1 LIRKKNSQ
9 SFVEKIKIFVGN
21 YYKQISILISLTII
35 LSLFFQRGRSLQYSY
50 NIDDIAREPIIAPYN
65 FPILKTKE
73 KLEEDLNNALKAEPF
88 IFNRKQEIVD
98 KQSSNL
104 SSFFL
109 LANDIRLANKDLLN
123 SRNLVY
129 DYRYTDKFQEAK
141 SIASSDSASLSQKV
155 IEFYKLYSFAKDK
168 EDWNKFLMPISQ
180 GGPQYPLKEFQK
192 DILQICRNRW
202 AIGILDINESIIVS
216 NQLAVDNGDI
226 PTLYSLNELDDL
238 NEAWTEARK
247 EITSIY
253 NDENDIRREL
263 GYDLIIEFMIPN
275 LIYDKETTERRQNAS
290 LDRVPRSKGIVL
302 KDEMIV
308 NANQRIN
315 EEDFQKLESLSVEIS
330 KENRTLGLKNTFI
343 TYMGRLFIIGIL
355 ISYFFTFL
363 SIFRPHIFK
372 KWQMILVIALI
383 YVFIIIIANLFV
395 YQLDFSEFL
404 IPVTVAA
411 MLLTILFDA
420 RIGFMGTTSIVLL
433 VGIMIGN
440 DLEFIVTGLFMS
452 SIAIYTV
459 RRIRTRSKFITAI
472 FSLIG
477 ASIIVVLS
485 HGLFIGHNFST
496 MGVDLAYLIVNSI
509 FCPIITY
516 GLIIILEVS
525 FGITTDLSLI
535 ELLDF
540 NHPLL
545 KRLQQE
551 ANGTFNHSVVVGNLA
566 EACADAINARSL
578 LCRVGAYY
586 HDLGK
591 MERPEYYIENQF
603 MGENKHDTLTPA
615 MSAKIIRKHVNDGL
629 NLANDYGLP
638 KIVSDFIPM
647 HHGTSRVEYFYRMAL
662 EAVKDTDEKVDDS
675 AFRYPGP
682 KPNTKETGILMIC
695 EAVEA
700 AVRSIKN
707 PDILKID
714 TMVDTVIKGRLAD
727 GQLDECPLT
736 LDDLRKIKGTVDG
749 NTGMIPVLRGIYHI
763 RIEYPE
769 DNTSPNNT

>member
-1 LIRKKNSQ
+1 MRKNRK
-9 SFVEKIKIFVGN
+9 SFLSKIKIFIN
-21 YYKQISILISLTII
+21 KYFKQLSILISLTII

-65 FPILKTKE
+65 FPILKSKST
-73 KLEEDLNNALKAEPF
+73 LEEDLNNALKAEPF
-88 IFNRKQEIVD
+88 IFSRKQEIVD
-98 KQSSNL
+98 NQTSNL
-104 SSFFL
+104 SSFFQL
-109 LANDIRLANKDLLN
+109 TNEIRLANKDLFN

-141 SIASSDSASLSQKV
+141 SIASSDSAALSQKV
-155 IEFYKLYSFAKDK
+155 IEFYKLYSFAQDK
-168 EDWNKFLMPISQ
+168 EDWNIFLMPIPQ
-180 GGPQYPLKEFQK
+180 GGPQFSLKEFQE

-202 AIGILDINESIIVS
+202 AIGILDIKESIIIS
-216 NQLAVDNGDI
+216 DQLAIDNGDI
-226 PTLYSLNELDDL
+226 PTLYNLSELNDL
-238 NEAWTEARK
+238 NEAWTEAKK
-247 EITSIY
+247 EITSVY
-253 NDENDIRREL
+253 GAENDIRREL

-275 LIYDKETTERRQNAS
+275 LVYDKETTERRQNAS

-308 NANQRIN
+308 NANQRIT
-315 EEDFQKLESLSVEIS
+315 EEDLQKLQSLAVEIS
-330 KENRTLGLKNTFI
+330 KENRTLGIKDSII
-343 TYMGRLFIIGIL
+343 TYIGRLLIIGIL

-363 SIFRPHIFK
+363 LIYRSHIFE
-372 KWQMILVIALI
+372 KWQLLLVIAFI
-383 YVFIIIIANLFV
+383 YVFIIVIANIFV

-452 SIAIYTV
+452 SIAMYTV

-472 FSLIG
+472 FSLMG
-477 ASIIVVLS
+477 ASIIAVLS
-485 HGLFIGHNFST
+485 HGLFMGHNVST
-496 MGVDLAYLIVNSI
+496 MGVDLTYLLVNSI
-509 FCPIITY
+509 FAPIITY

-603 MGENKHDTLTPA
+603 MGDNKHDSLTPA
-615 MSAKIIRKHVNDGL
+615 MSAKIIRKHVIDGL
-629 NLANDYGLP
+629 KLAKDYGLP
-638 KIVSDFIPM
+638 KLVSDFIPM

-662 EAVKDTDEKVDDS
+662 EAAKDTNEKVDDS
-675 AFRYPGP
+675 AYRYPGP

-700 AVRSIKN
+700 AVRSIKE

-714 TMVDTVIKGRLAD
+714 TMVDKVIKGRLND

-749 NTGMIPVLRGIYHI
+749 NSGMLPVLRGIYHI

-769 DNTSPNNT
+769 DDNPSDSR

>member
-1 LIRKKNSQ
+1 MRKNRK
-9 SFVEKIKIFVGN
+9 SFLSKIKIFIN
-21 YYKQISILISLTII
+21 KYFIQLSILISLTII

-65 FPILKTKE
+65 FPILKSKST
-73 KLEEDLNNALKAEPF
+73 LEEDLNNALKAEPF
-88 IFNRKQEIVD
+88 IFSRKQEIVD
-98 KQSSNL
+98 NQTSNL
-104 SSFFL
+104 SSFFQL
-109 LANDIRLANKDLLN
+109 TNEIRLANKDLFN

-141 SIASSDSASLSQKV
+141 SIASSDSAALSQKV
-155 IEFYKLYSFAKDK
+155 IEFYKLYSFAQDK
-168 EDWNKFLMPISQ
+168 EDWNIFLMPIPQ
-180 GGPQYPLKEFQK
+180 GGPQFSLKEFQE

-202 AIGILDINESIIVS
+202 AIGILDIKESIIIS
-216 NQLAVDNGDI
+216 DQLAIDNGDI
-226 PTLYSLNELDDL
+226 PTLYNLSELNDL
-238 NEAWTEARK
+238 NEAWTEAKK

-253 NDENDIRREL
+253 GAENDIRREL

-275 LIYDKETTERRQNAS
+275 LVYDKETTERRQNAS

-308 NANQRIN
+308 NANQRIT
-315 EEDFQKLESLSVEIS
+315 EEDLQKLQSLAVEIS
-330 KENRTLGLKNTFI
+330 KENRTLGIKDSII
-343 TYMGRLFIIGIL
+343 TYIGRLLIIGIL

-363 SIFRPHIFK
+363 LIYRSHIFE
-372 KWQMILVIALI
+372 KWQLLLVIAFI
-383 YVFIIIIANLFV
+383 YVFIIVIANIFV

-452 SIAIYTV
+452 SIAMYTV

-472 FSLIG
+472 FSLMG
-477 ASIIVVLS
+477 ASIIAVLS
-485 HGLFIGHNFST
+485 HGLFMGHSVST
-496 MGVDLAYLIVNSI
+496 MGVDLTYLLVNSI
-509 FCPIITY
+509 FAPIITY

-603 MGENKHDTLTPA
+603 MGDNKHDSLTPA
-615 MSAKIIRKHVNDGL
+615 MSAKIIRKHVIDGL
-629 NLANDYGLP
+629 KLAKDYGLP
-638 KIVSDFIPM
+638 KLVSDFIPM

-662 EAVKDTDEKVDDS
+662 EAAKDTNEKVDDS
-675 AFRYPGP
+675 AYRYPGP

-700 AVRSIKN
+700 AVRSIKE

-714 TMVDTVIKGRLAD
+714 TMVDKVIKGRLND

-749 NTGMIPVLRGIYHI
+749 NSGMLPVLRGIYHI

-769 DNTSPNNT
+769 DDNPSDST

>member
-1 LIRKKNSQ
+1 MRKNKK
-9 SFVEKIKIFVGN
+9 SFLSKIKIFIN
-21 YYKQISILISLTII
+21 KYFKQLSILISLTII

-65 FPILKTKE
+65 FPILKSKSL
-73 KLEEDLNNALKAEPF
+73 LEEDLNDALKAEPF
-88 IFNRKQEIVD
+88 IFSRKQEIVD
-98 KQSSNL
+98 NQSSNL
-104 SSFFL
+104 SSFFQL
-109 LANDIRLANKDLLN
+109 TNEIRLANKDLFN

-141 SIASSDSASLSQKV
+141 SIASSDSAVLSQKV
-155 IEFYKLYSFAKDK
+155 IEFYKLYSFAQDK
-168 EDWNKFLMPISQ
+168 EDWNIFLMPIPQ
-180 GGPQYPLKEFQK
+180 GGPQFSLKEFEEE
-192 DILQICRNRW
+192 ILQICRNRW
-202 AIGILDINESIIVS
+202 AIGILDIKESIIIS
-216 NQLAVDNGDI
+216 DQLAIDNGDI
-226 PTLYSLNELDDL
+226 PTLYNLSELNDL
-238 NEAWTEARK
+238 NEAWTEAKK

-253 NDENDIRREL
+253 GDENDIRREL
-263 GYDLIIEFMIPN
+263 GYDLIVDFMIPN

-308 NANQRIN
+308 NANQRIT
-315 EEDFQKLESLSVEIS
+315 EEDLQKLQSLAVEIS
-330 KENRTLGLKNTFI
+330 KENRTLGIKDSII
-343 TYMGRLFIIGIL
+343 TYIGRLLIIGIL

-363 SIFRPHIFK
+363 LIYRSHIFE
-372 KWQMILVIALI
+372 KWQLLLVIAFI
-383 YVFIIIIANLFV
+383 YVFIVVIANIFV

-452 SIAIYTV
+452 SIAMYTV

-472 FSLIG
+472 FSLMG
-477 ASIIVVLS
+477 ASIIAVLS
-485 HGLFIGHNFST
+485 HGLFMGHNVST
-496 MGVDLAYLIVNSI
+496 MGVDLTYLLVNSI
-509 FCPIITY
+509 FAPIITY

-603 MGENKHDTLTPA
+603 MGDNKHDSLTPA
-615 MSAKIIRKHVNDGL
+615 MSAKIIRKHVIDGL
-629 NLANDYGLP
+629 KLAKDYGLP
-638 KIVSDFIPM
+638 KLVSDFIPM

-662 EAVKDTDEKVDDS
+662 EAAKDTNEKVDDS
-675 AFRYPGP
+675 AYRYPGP

-700 AVRSIKN
+700 AVRSIKE

-714 TMVDTVIKGRLAD
+714 TMVDKVIKGRLND

-749 NTGMIPVLRGIYHI
+749 NSGMLPVLRGIYHI

-769 DNTSPNNT
+769 DDNPSDSR

>member
-1 LIRKKNSQ
+1 MRKNRKPFLS
-9 SFVEKIKIFVGN
+9 KIKIFIN
-21 YYKQISILISLTII
+21 KYFKQLSILISLTII

-65 FPILKTKE
+65 FPILKSKST
-73 KLEEDLNNALKAEPF
+73 LEEDLNNALKAEPF
-88 IFNRKQEIVD
+88 IFSRKQEIVD
-98 KQSSNL
+98 NQTSNL
-104 SSFFL
+104 SSFFQL
-109 LANDIRLANKDLLN
+109 TNEIRLANKDLFN

-141 SIASSDSASLSQKV
+141 SIASSDSAALSQKV
-155 IEFYKLYSFAKDK
+155 IEFYKLYSFAQDK
-168 EDWNKFLMPISQ
+168 EDWNIFLMPIPQ
-180 GGPQYPLKEFQK
+180 GGPQFSLKEFQE

-202 AIGILDINESIIVS
+202 AIGILDIKESIIIS
-216 NQLAVDNGDI
+216 DQLAIDNGDI
-226 PTLYSLNELDDL
+226 PTLYNLSELNDL
-238 NEAWTEARK
+238 NEAWTEAKK

-253 NDENDIRREL
+253 GAENDIRREL

-275 LIYDKETTERRQNAS
+275 LVYDKETTERRQNAS

-308 NANQRIN
+308 NANQRIT
-315 EEDFQKLESLSVEIS
+315 EEDLQKLQSLAVEIS
-330 KENRTLGLKNTFI
+330 KENRTLGIKDSII
-343 TYMGRLFIIGIL
+343 TYIGRLLIIGIL

-363 SIFRPHIFK
+363 LIYRSHIFE
-372 KWQMILVIALI
+372 KWQLLLVIAFI
-383 YVFIIIIANLFV
+383 YVFIIVIANIFV

-452 SIAIYTV
+452 SIAMYTV

-472 FSLIG
+472 FSLMG
-477 ASIIVVLS
+477 ASIIAVLS
-485 HGLFIGHNFST
+485 HGLFMGHNVST
-496 MGVDLAYLIVNSI
+496 MGVDLTYLLVNSI
-509 FCPIITY
+509 FAPIITY

-603 MGENKHDTLTPA
+603 MGDNKHDSLTPA
-615 MSAKIIRKHVNDGL
+615 MSAKIIRKHVIDGL
-629 NLANDYGLP
+629 KLAKDYGLP
-638 KIVSDFIPM
+638 KLVSDFIPM

-662 EAVKDTDEKVDDS
+662 EAAKDTNEKVDDS
-675 AFRYPGP
+675 AYRYPGP

-700 AVRSIKN
+700 AVRSIKE

-714 TMVDTVIKGRLAD
+714 TMVDKVIKGRLND

-749 NTGMIPVLRGIYHI
+749 NSGMLPVLRGIYHI

-769 DNTSPNNT
+769 DDNPSDSR

>member
-1 LIRKKNSQ
+1 MRKNRK
-9 SFVEKIKIFVGN
+9 SFLSKIKIFIN
-21 YYKQISILISLTII
+21 KYFKQLSILISLTII

-65 FPILKTKE
+65 FPILKSKST
-73 KLEEDLNNALKAEPF
+73 LEEDLNNALKAEPF
-88 IFNRKQEIVD
+88 IFSRKQEIVD
-98 KQSSNL
+98 NQTSNL
-104 SSFFL
+104 SSFFQL
-109 LANDIRLANKDLLN
+109 TNEIRLANKDLFN

-141 SIASSDSASLSQKV
+141 SIASSDSAALSQKV
-155 IEFYKLYSFAKDK
+155 IEFYKLYSFAQDK
-168 EDWNKFLMPISQ
+168 EDWNIFLMPIPQ
-180 GGPQYPLKEFQK
+180 GGPQFSLKEFQE

-202 AIGILDINESIIVS
+202 AIGILDIKESIIIS
-216 NQLAVDNGDI
+216 DQLAIDNGDI
-226 PTLYSLNELDDL
+226 PTLYNLSELNDL
-238 NEAWTEARK
+238 NEAWTEAKK

-253 NDENDIRREL
+253 GAENDIRREL

-275 LIYDKETTERRQNAS
+275 LVYDKETTERRQNAS

-308 NANQRIN
+308 NANQRIT
-315 EEDFQKLESLSVEIS
+315 EEDLQKLQSLAVEIS
-330 KENRTLGLKNTFI
+330 KENRTLGIKDSII
-343 TYMGRLFIIGIL
+343 TYIGRLLIIGIL

-363 SIFRPHIFK
+363 LIYRSHIFE
-372 KWQMILVIALI
+372 KWQLLLVIAFI
-383 YVFIIIIANLFV
+383 YVFIIVIANIFV

-452 SIAIYTV
+452 SIAMYTV

-472 FSLIG
+472 FSLMG
-477 ASIIVVLS
+477 ASIIAVLS
-485 HGLFIGHNFST
+485 HGLFMGHSVST
-496 MGVDLAYLIVNSI
+496 MGVDLTYLLVNSI
-509 FCPIITY
+509 FAPIITY

-578 LCRVGAYY
+578 LCRVGSYY

-603 MGENKHDTLTPA
+603 MGDNKHDSLTPA
-615 MSAKIIRKHVNDGL
+615 MSAKIIRKHVIDGL
-629 NLANDYGLP
+629 KLAKDYGLP
-638 KIVSDFIPM
+638 KLVSDFIPM

-662 EAVKDTDEKVDDS
+662 EAAKDTNEKVDDS
-675 AFRYPGP
+675 AYRYPGP

-700 AVRSIKN
+700 AVRSIKE

-714 TMVDTVIKGRLAD
+714 TMVDKVIKGRLND

-749 NTGMIPVLRGIYHI
+749 NSGMLPVLRGIYHI

-769 DNTSPNNT
+769 DDNPSDSR

>member
-1 LIRKKNSQ
+1 MRKNRK
-9 SFVEKIKIFVGN
+9 SFLSKIKIFIN
-21 YYKQISILISLTII
+21 KYFKQLSILISLTII

-65 FPILKTKE
+65 FPILKSKST
-73 KLEEDLNNALKAEPF
+73 LEEDLNNALKAEPF
-88 IFNRKQEIVD
+88 IFSRKQEIVD
-98 KQSSNL
+98 NQTSNL
-104 SSFFL
+104 SSFFQL
-109 LANDIRLANKDLLN
+109 TNEIRLANKDLFN

-141 SIASSDSASLSQKV
+141 SIASSDSAALSQKV
-155 IEFYKLYSFAKDK
+155 IEFYKLYSFAQDK
-168 EDWNKFLMPISQ
+168 EDWNIFLMPIPQ
-180 GGPQYPLKEFQK
+180 GGPQFSLKEFQE

-202 AIGILDINESIIVS
+202 AIGILDIKESIIIS
-216 NQLAVDNGDI
+216 DQLAIDNGDI
-226 PTLYSLNELDDL
+226 PTLYNLSELNDL
-238 NEAWTEARK
+238 NEAWTEAKK

-253 NDENDIRREL
+253 GAENDIRREL

-275 LIYDKETTERRQNAS
+275 LVYDKETTERRQNAS

-308 NANQRIN
+308 NANQRIT
-315 EEDFQKLESLSVEIS
+315 EEDLQKLQSLAVEIS
-330 KENRTLGLKNTFI
+330 KENRTLGIKDSII
-343 TYMGRLFIIGIL
+343 TYIGRLLIIGIL

-363 SIFRPHIFK
+363 LIYRSHIFE
-372 KWQMILVIALI
+372 KWQLLLVIAFI
-383 YVFIIIIANLFV
+383 YVFIIVIANIFV

-452 SIAIYTV
+452 SIAMYTV

-472 FSLIG
+472 FSLMG
-477 ASIIVVLS
+477 ASIIAVLS
-485 HGLFIGHNFST
+485 HGLFMGHNVST
-496 MGVDLAYLIVNSI
+496 MGVDLTYLLVSSI
-509 FCPIITY
+509 FAPIITY

-603 MGENKHDTLTPA
+603 MGDNKHDSLTPA
-615 MSAKIIRKHVNDGL
+615 MSAKIIRKHVIDGL
-629 NLANDYGLP
+629 KLAKDYGLP
-638 KIVSDFIPM
+638 KLVSDFIPM

-662 EAVKDTDEKVDDS
+662 EAAKDTNEKVDDS
-675 AFRYPGP
+675 AYRYPGP

-700 AVRSIKN
+700 AVRSIKE

-714 TMVDTVIKGRLAD
+714 TMVDKVIKGRLND

-749 NTGMIPVLRGIYHI
+749 NSGMLPVLRGIYHI

-769 DNTSPNNT
+769 DDNPSDSR

>member
-1 LIRKKNSQ
+1 MRKNRK
-9 SFVEKIKIFVGN
+9 SFLSKIKIFIN
-21 YYKQISILISLTII
+21 KYFKQLSILISLTII

-65 FPILKTKE
+65 FPILKSKST
-73 KLEEDLNNALKAEPF
+73 LEEDLNNALKAEPF
-88 IFNRKQEIVD
+88 IFSRKQEIVD
-98 KQSSNL
+98 NQTSNL
-104 SSFFL
+104 SSFFQL
-109 LANDIRLANKDLLN
+109 TNEIRLANKDLFN

-155 IEFYKLYSFAKDK
+155 IEFYKLYSFAQDK
-168 EDWNKFLMPISQ
+168 EDWNIFLMPILQ
-180 GGPQYPLKEFQK
+180 GGPQFSLKEFQE

-202 AIGILDINESIIVS
+202 AIGILDIKESIIIS
-216 NQLAVDNGDI
+216 DQLAIDNGDI
-226 PTLYSLNELDDL
+226 PTLYNLSELNDL
-238 NEAWTEARK
+238 NEAWTEAKK

-253 NDENDIRREL
+253 GAENDIRREL

-275 LIYDKETTERRQNAS
+275 LVYDKETTERRQNAS

-308 NANQRIN
+308 NANQRIT
-315 EEDFQKLESLSVEIS
+315 EEDLQKLQSLAVEIS
-330 KENRTLGLKNTFI
+330 KENRTLGIKDSII
-343 TYMGRLFIIGIL
+343 TYIGRLLIIGIL

-363 SIFRPHIFK
+363 LIYRSHIFE
-372 KWQMILVIALI
+372 KWQLLLVIAFI
-383 YVFIIIIANLFV
+383 YVFIIVIANIFV

-452 SIAIYTV
+452 SIAMYTV

-472 FSLIG
+472 FSLMG
-477 ASIIVVLS
+477 ASIIAVLS
-485 HGLFIGHNFST
+485 HGLFMGHNVST
-496 MGVDLAYLIVNSI
+496 MGVDLTYLLVNSI
-509 FCPIITY
+509 FAPIITY

-603 MGENKHDTLTPA
+603 MGDNKHDSLTPA
-615 MSAKIIRKHVNDGL
+615 MSAKIIRKHVIDGL
-629 NLANDYGLP
+629 KLAKDYGLP
-638 KIVSDFIPM
+638 KLVSDFIPM

-662 EAVKDTDEKVDDS
+662 EAAKDTNEKVDDS
-675 AFRYPGP
+675 AYRYPGP

-700 AVRSIKN
+700 AVRSIKE

-714 TMVDTVIKGRLAD
+714 TMVDKVIKGRLND

-749 NTGMIPVLRGIYHI
+749 NSGMLPVLRGIYHI

-769 DNTSPNNT
+769 DDNPSDSR

>member
-1 LIRKKNSQ
+1 MRKNRK
-9 SFVEKIKIFVGN
+9 SFLSKIKIFIN
-21 YYKQISILISLTII
+21 KYFKQLSILISLTII

-65 FPILKTKE
+65 FPILKSKST
-73 KLEEDLNNALKAEPF
+73 LEEDLNNALKAEPF
-88 IFNRKQEIVD
+88 IFSRKQEIVD
-98 KQSSNL
+98 NQTSNL
-104 SSFFL
+104 SSFFQL
-109 LANDIRLANKDLLN
+109 TNEIRLANKDLFN

-141 SIASSDSASLSQKV
+141 SIASSDSAALSQKV
-155 IEFYKLYSFAKDK
+155 IEFYKLYSFAQDK
-168 EDWNKFLMPISQ
+168 EDWNIFLMPIPQ
-180 GGPQYPLKEFQK
+180 GGPQFSLKEFQE

-202 AIGILDINESIIVS
+202 AIGILDIKESIIIS
-216 NQLAVDNGDI
+216 DQLAIDNGDI
-226 PTLYSLNELDDL
+226 PTLYNLSELNDL
-238 NEAWTEARK
+238 NEAWTEAKK

-253 NDENDIRREL
+253 SDENDIRREL

-275 LIYDKETTERRQNAS
+275 LVYDKETTERRQNAS

-308 NANQRIN
+308 NANQRIT
-315 EEDFQKLESLSVEIS
+315 EEDLQKLQSLAVEIS
-330 KENRTLGLKNTFI
+330 KENRTLGIKDSII
-343 TYMGRLFIIGIL
+343 TYIGRLLIIGIL

-363 SIFRPHIFK
+363 LIYRSHIFE
-372 KWQMILVIALI
+372 KWQLLLVIAFI
-383 YVFIIIIANLFV
+383 YVFIIVIANIFV

-452 SIAIYTV
+452 SIAMYTV

-472 FSLIG
+472 FSLMG
-477 ASIIVVLS
+477 ASIIAVLS
-485 HGLFIGHNFST
+485 HGLFMGHNVST
-496 MGVDLAYLIVNSI
+496 MGVDLTYLLVNSI
-509 FCPIITY
+509 FAPIITY

-603 MGENKHDTLTPA
+603 MGDNKHDSLTPA
-615 MSAKIIRKHVNDGL
+615 MSAKIIRKHVIDGL
-629 NLANDYGLP
+629 KLAKDYGLP
-638 KIVSDFIPM
+638 KLVSDFIPM
-647 HHGTSRVEYFYRMAL
+647 HHGTSRVDYFYRMAL
-662 EAVKDTDEKVDDS
+662 EAAKDTNEKVDDS
-675 AFRYPGP
+675 AYRYPGP

-700 AVRSIKN
+700 AVRSIKE

-714 TMVDTVIKGRLAD
+714 TMVDKVIKGRLND

-749 NTGMIPVLRGIYHI
+749 NSGMLPVLRGIYHI

-769 DNTSPNNT
+769 DDNPSDSR

>member
-1 LIRKKNSQ
+1 MRKNRK
-9 SFVEKIKIFVGN
+9 SFLSKIKIFIN
-21 YYKQISILISLTII
+21 KYFKQLSILISLTII

-65 FPILKTKE
+65 FPILKSKST
-73 KLEEDLNNALKAEPF
+73 LEEDLNNALKAEPF
-88 IFNRKQEIVD
+88 IFSRKQEIVD
-98 KQSSNL
+98 NQTSNL
-104 SSFFL
+104 SSFFQL
-109 LANDIRLANKDLLN
+109 TNEIRLANKDLFN

-141 SIASSDSASLSQKV
+141 SIASSDSAALSQKV
-155 IEFYKLYSFAKDK
+155 IEFYKLYSFAQDK
-168 EDWNKFLMPISQ
+168 EDWNIFLMPIPQ
-180 GGPQYPLKEFQK
+180 GGPQFSLKEFQE

-202 AIGILDINESIIVS
+202 AIGILDIKESIIIS
-216 NQLAVDNGDI
+216 DQLAIDNGDI
-226 PTLYSLNELDDL
+226 PTLYNLSELNDL
-238 NEAWTEARK
+238 NEAWTEAKK

-253 NDENDIRREL
+253 GAENDIRREL

-275 LIYDKETTERRQNAS
+275 LVYDKETTERRQNAS

-308 NANQRIN
+308 NANQRIT
-315 EEDFQKLESLSVEIS
+315 EEDLQKLQSLAVEIS
-330 KENRTLGLKNTFI
+330 KENRTLGIKDSII
-343 TYMGRLFIIGIL
+343 TYIGRLLIIGIL

-363 SIFRPHIFK
+363 LIYRSHIFE
-372 KWQMILVIALI
+372 KWQLLLVIAFI
-383 YVFIIIIANLFV
+383 YVFIIVIANIFV

-452 SIAIYTV
+452 SIAMYTV

-472 FSLIG
+472 FSLMG
-477 ASIIVVLS
+477 ASIIAVLS
-485 HGLFIGHNFST
+485 HGLFMGHSVST
-496 MGVDLAYLIVNSI
+496 MGVDLTYLLVSSI
-509 FCPIITY
+509 FAPIITY

-603 MGENKHDTLTPA
+603 MGDNKHDSLTPA
-615 MSAKIIRKHVNDGL
+615 MSAKIIRKHVIDGL
-629 NLANDYGLP
+629 KLAKDYGLP
-638 KIVSDFIPM
+638 KLVSDFIPM

-662 EAVKDTDEKVDDS
+662 EAAKDTNEKVDDS
-675 AFRYPGP
+675 AYRYPGP

-700 AVRSIKN
+700 AVRSIKE

-714 TMVDTVIKGRLAD
+714 TMVDKVIKGRLND

-749 NTGMIPVLRGIYHI
+749 NSGMLPVLRGIYHI

-769 DNTSPNNT
+769 DDNPSDSR

>member
-1 LIRKKNSQ
+1 MRKNKK
-9 SFVEKIKIFVGN
+9 SFLNKIKIFIN
-21 YYKQISILISLTII
+21 KYFKQLSILISLTII

-65 FPILKTKE
+65 FPILKSKST
-73 KLEEDLNNALKAEPF
+73 LEEDLNNSLKAEPF
-88 IFNRKQEIVD
+88 IFSRKQEIVD
-98 KQSSNL
+98 NQSSNL
-104 SSFFL
+104 SSFFQL
-109 LANDIRLANKDLLN
+109 TNDIRLANKDLFN

-141 SIASSDSASLSQKV
+141 SIASSDSAALSQKV
-155 IEFYKLYSFAKDK
+155 IEFYKLYSFAQDK
-168 EDWNKFLMPISQ
+168 EDWNIFLMPIPQ
-180 GGPQYPLKEFQK
+180 GGPQFSLKEFQE

-202 AIGILDINESIIVS
+202 AIGILDIKESIIIS
-216 NQLAVDNGDI
+216 DQLAIDNGDI
-226 PTLYSLNELDDL
+226 PTLYNLSELNDL
-238 NEAWTEARK
+238 NEAWTEAKK

-253 NDENDIRREL
+253 SDENDIRREL

-275 LIYDKETTERRQNAS
+275 LVYDKETTERRQNAS

-308 NANQRIN
+308 NANQRIT
-315 EEDFQKLESLSVEIS
+315 EEDLQKLQSLAVEIS
-330 KENRTLGLKNTFI
+330 KENRTLGIKDSII
-343 TYMGRLFIIGIL
+343 TYIGRLLIIGIL

-363 SIFRPHIFK
+363 LIYRSHIFE
-372 KWQMILVIALI
+372 KWQLLLVIAFI
-383 YVFIIIIANLFV
+383 YVFIIVIANIFV

-452 SIAIYTV
+452 SIAMYTV

-472 FSLIG
+472 FSLMG
-477 ASIIVVLS
+477 ASIIAVLS
-485 HGLFIGHNFST
+485 HGLFMGHNVST
-496 MGVDLAYLIVNSI
+496 MGVDLTYLLVNSI
-509 FCPIITY
+509 FAPIITY

-603 MGENKHDTLTPA
+603 MGDNKHDSLTPA
-615 MSAKIIRKHVNDGL
+615 MSAKIIRKHVIDGL
-629 NLANDYGLP
+629 KLAKDYGLP
-638 KIVSDFIPM
+638 KLVSDFIPM

-662 EAVKDTDEKVDDS
+662 EAAKDTNEKVDDS
-675 AFRYPGP
+675 DYRYPGP

-700 AVRSIKN
+700 AVRSIKE

-714 TMVDTVIKGRLAD
+714 TMVDKVIKGRLND

-749 NTGMIPVLRGIYHI
+749 NSGMLPVLRGIYHI

-769 DNTSPNNT
+769 DDNPSDSR

>member
-1 LIRKKNSQ
+1 MRKNKK
-9 SFVEKIKIFVGN
+9 SFLSKIKIFIN
-21 YYKQISILISLTII
+21 KYFKQLSILISLTII

-65 FPILKTKE
+65 FPILKSKSL
-73 KLEEDLNNALKAEPF
+73 LEEDLNDALKAEPF
-88 IFNRKQEIVD
+88 IFSRKQEIVD
-98 KQSSNL
+98 NQSSNL
-104 SSFFL
+104 SSFFQL
-109 LANDIRLANKDLLN
+109 TNEIRLANKDLFN

-141 SIASSDSASLSQKV
+141 SIASSDSAVLSQKV
-155 IEFYKLYSFAKDK
+155 IEFYKLYSFAQDK
-168 EDWNKFLMPISQ
+168 EDWNIFLMPIPQ
-180 GGPQYPLKEFQK
+180 GGPQFSLKEFEEE
-192 DILQICRNRW
+192 ILQICRNRW
-202 AIGILDINESIIVS
+202 AIGILDIKESIIIS
-216 NQLAVDNGDI
+216 DQLAIDNGDI
-226 PTLYSLNELDDL
+226 PTLYNLSELNDL
-238 NEAWTEARK
+238 NEAWTEAKK

-253 NDENDIRREL
+253 GDENDIRREL
-263 GYDLIIEFMIPN
+263 GYDLIVDFMIPN

-308 NANQRIN
+308 NANQRIT
-315 EEDFQKLESLSVEIS
+315 EEDLQKLQSLAVEIS
-330 KENRTLGLKNTFI
+330 KENRTLGIKDSII
-343 TYMGRLFIIGIL
+343 TYIGRLLIIGIL

-363 SIFRPHIFK
+363 LIYRSHIFE
-372 KWQMILVIALI
+372 KWQLLLVIAFI
-383 YVFIIIIANLFV
+383 YVFIIVIANIFV

-452 SIAIYTV
+452 SIAMYTV

-472 FSLIG
+472 FSLMG
-477 ASIIVVLS
+477 ASIIAVLS
-485 HGLFIGHNFST
+485 HGLFMGHNVST
-496 MGVDLAYLIVNSI
+496 MGVDLTYLLVNSI
-509 FCPIITY
+509 FAPIITY

-603 MGENKHDTLTPA
+603 MGDNKHDSLTPA
-615 MSAKIIRKHVNDGL
+615 MSAKIIRKHVIDGL
-629 NLANDYGLP
+629 KLAKDYGLP
-638 KIVSDFIPM
+638 KLVSDFIPM

-662 EAVKDTDEKVDDS
+662 EAAKDTNEKVDDS
-675 AFRYPGP
+675 AYRYPGP

-700 AVRSIKN
+700 AVRSIKE

-714 TMVDTVIKGRLAD
+714 TMVDKVIKGRLND

-749 NTGMIPVLRGIYHI
+749 NSGMLPVLRGIYHI

-769 DNTSPNNT
+769 DDNPSNSR

>member
-1 LIRKKNSQ
+1 MRKNRK
-9 SFVEKIKIFVGN
+9 SFLSKIKIFIN
-21 YYKQISILISLTII
+21 KYFKQLSILISLTII

-65 FPILKTKE
+65 FPILKSKST
-73 KLEEDLNNALKAEPF
+73 LEEDLNNALKAEPF
-88 IFNRKQEIVD
+88 IFSRKQEIVD
-98 KQSSNL
+98 NQTSNL
-104 SSFFL
+104 SSFFQL
-109 LANDIRLANKDLLN
+109 TNEIRLANKDLFN
-123 SRNLVY
+123 SKNLVY

-141 SIASSDSASLSQKV
+141 SIASSDSAALSQKV
-155 IEFYKLYSFAKDK
+155 IEFYKLYSFAQDK
-168 EDWNKFLMPISQ
+168 EDWNIFLMPIPQ
-180 GGPQYPLKEFQK
+180 GGPQFSLKEFQE

-202 AIGILDINESIIVS
+202 AIGILDIKESIIIS
-216 NQLAVDNGDI
+216 DQLAIDNGDI
-226 PTLYSLNELDDL
+226 PTLYNLSELNDL
-238 NEAWTEARK
+238 NEAWTEAKK

-253 NDENDIRREL
+253 GDENDIRREL

-275 LIYDKETTERRQNAS
+275 LVYDKETTERRQNAS

-308 NANQRIN
+308 NANQRIT
-315 EEDFQKLESLSVEIS
+315 EEDLQKLQSLAVEIS
-330 KENRTLGLKNTFI
+330 KENRTLGIKDSII
-343 TYMGRLFIIGIL
+343 TYIGRLLIIGIL

-363 SIFRPHIFK
+363 LIYRSHIFE
-372 KWQMILVIALI
+372 KWQLLLVIAFI
-383 YVFIIIIANLFV
+383 YVFIIVIANIFV

-440 DLEFIVTGLFMS
+440 NLEFIVTGLFMS
-452 SIAIYTV
+452 SIAMYTV

-472 FSLIG
+472 FSLMG
-477 ASIIVVLS
+477 ASIIAVLS
-485 HGLFIGHNFST
+485 HGLFMGHSVST
-496 MGVDLAYLIVNSI
+496 MGVDLTYLLVNSI
-509 FCPIITY
+509 FAPIITY

-603 MGENKHDTLTPA
+603 MGDNKHDSLTPA
-615 MSAKIIRKHVNDGL
+615 MSAKIIRKHVIDGL
-629 NLANDYGLP
+629 KLAKDYGLP
-638 KIVSDFIPM
+638 KLVSDFIPM

-662 EAVKDTDEKVDDS
+662 EAAKDTNEKVDDS
-675 AFRYPGP
+675 AYRYPGP

-700 AVRSIKN
+700 AVRSIKE

-714 TMVDTVIKGRLAD
+714 TMVDKVIKGRLND

-749 NTGMIPVLRGIYHI
+749 NSGMLPVLRGIYHI

-769 DNTSPNNT
+769 DDNPSDSR

>member
-1 LIRKKNSQ
+1 MRKNRK
-9 SFVEKIKIFVGN
+9 SFLSKIKIFIN
-21 YYKQISILISLTII
+21 KYFKQLSILISLTII

-65 FPILKTKE
+65 FPILKSKST
-73 KLEEDLNNALKAEPF
+73 LEEDLNNALKAEPF
-88 IFNRKQEIVD
+88 IFSRKQEIVD
-98 KQSSNL
+98 NQTSNL
-104 SSFFL
+104 SSFFQL
-109 LANDIRLANKDLLN
+109 TNEIRLANKDLFN

-141 SIASSDSASLSQKV
+141 SIASSDSAALSQKV
-155 IEFYKLYSFAKDK
+155 IEFYKLYSFAQDK
-168 EDWNKFLMPISQ
+168 EDWNIFLMPIPQ
-180 GGPQYPLKEFQK
+180 GGPQFSLKEFQE

-202 AIGILDINESIIVS
+202 AIGILDIKESIIIS
-216 NQLAVDNGDI
+216 DQLAIDNGDI
-226 PTLYSLNELDDL
+226 PTLYNLSELNDL
-238 NEAWTEARK
+238 NEAWTEAKK
-247 EITSIY
+247 EITSVY
-253 NDENDIRREL
+253 GAENDIRREL

-275 LIYDKETTERRQNAS
+275 LVYDKETTERRQNAS

-308 NANQRIN
+308 NANQRIT
-315 EEDFQKLESLSVEIS
+315 EEDLQKLQSLAVEIS
-330 KENRTLGLKNTFI
+330 KENRTLGIKDSII
-343 TYMGRLFIIGIL
+343 TYIGRLLIIGIL

-363 SIFRPHIFK
+363 LIYRSHIFE
-372 KWQMILVIALI
+372 KWQLLLVIAFI
-383 YVFIIIIANLFV
+383 YVFIIVIANIFV

-452 SIAIYTV
+452 SIAMYTV

-472 FSLIG
+472 FSLMG
-477 ASIIVVLS
+477 ASIIAVLS
-485 HGLFIGHNFST
+485 HGLFMGHNVST
-496 MGVDLAYLIVNSI
+496 MGVDLSYLLVSSI
-509 FCPIITY
+509 FAPIITY

-603 MGENKHDTLTPA
+603 MGDNKHDSLTPA
-615 MSAKIIRKHVNDGL
+615 MSAKIIRKHVIDGL
-629 NLANDYGLP
+629 KLAKDYGLP
-638 KIVSDFIPM
+638 RLVSDFIPM

-662 EAVKDTDEKVDDS
+662 EAAKDTNEKVDDS
-675 AFRYPGP
+675 AYRYPGP

-700 AVRSIKN
+700 AVRSIKE

-714 TMVDTVIKGRLAD
+714 TMVDKVIKGRLND

-749 NTGMIPVLRGIYHI
+749 NSGMLPVLRGIYHI

-769 DNTSPNNT
+769 DDNPSDSR

>member
-1 LIRKKNSQ
+1 MRKNRKPFLS
-9 SFVEKIKIFVGN
+9 KIKIFIN
-21 YYKQISILISLTII
+21 KYFKQLSILMSLTII

-65 FPILKTKE
+65 FPILKSKST
-73 KLEEDLNNALKAEPF
+73 LEEDLNNALKAEPF
-88 IFNRKQEIVD
+88 IFSRKQEIVD
-98 KQSSNL
+98 NQTYNL
-104 SSFFL
+104 SSFFQL
-109 LANDIRLANKDLLN
+109 TNEIRLANKDLFN

-141 SIASSDSASLSQKV
+141 SIASSDSAALSQKV
-155 IEFYKLYSFAKDK
+155 IEFYKLYSFAQDK
-168 EDWNKFLMPISQ
+168 EDWNIFLMPIPQ
-180 GGPQYPLKEFQK
+180 GGPQFSLKEFQE

-202 AIGILDINESIIVS
+202 AIGILDIKESIIIS
-216 NQLAVDNGDI
+216 DQLAIDNGDI
-226 PTLYSLNELDDL
+226 PTLYNLSELNDL
-238 NEAWTEARK
+238 NEAWTEAKK

-253 NDENDIRREL
+253 GDENDIRREL

-275 LIYDKETTERRQNAS
+275 LVYDKETTERRQNAS

-308 NANQRIN
+308 NANQRIT
-315 EEDFQKLESLSVEIS
+315 EEDLQKLQSLAVEIS
-330 KENRTLGLKNTFI
+330 KENRTLGIKDSII
-343 TYMGRLFIIGIL
+343 TYIGRLLIIGIL

-363 SIFRPHIFK
+363 LIYRSHIFE
-372 KWQMILVIALI
+372 KWQLLLVIAFI
-383 YVFIIIIANLFV
+383 YVFIIVIANIFV

-452 SIAIYTV
+452 SIAMYTV

-472 FSLIG
+472 FSLMG
-477 ASIIVVLS
+477 ASIIAVLS
-485 HGLFIGHNFST
+485 HGLFMGHNFST
-496 MGVDLAYLIVNSI
+496 MGVDLTYLLVNSI
-509 FCPIITY
+509 FAPIITY

-603 MGENKHDTLTPA
+603 MGDNKHDSLTPA
-615 MSAKIIRKHVNDGL
+615 MSAKIIRKHVIDGL
-629 NLANDYGLP
+629 KLAKDYGLP
-638 KIVSDFIPM
+638 KLVSDFIPM

-662 EAVKDTDEKVDDS
+662 EAAKNTNEKVDDS
-675 AFRYPGP
+675 AYRYPGP

-700 AVRSIKN
+700 AVRSIKE

-714 TMVDTVIKGRLAD
+714 TMVDKVIKGRLND

-749 NTGMIPVLRGIYHI
+749 NSGMLPVLRGIYHI

-769 DNTSPNNT
+769 DDNPSDSR

>member
-1 LIRKKNSQ
+1 MRKNRK
-9 SFVEKIKIFVGN
+9 SFLSKIKIFIN
-21 YYKQISILISLTII
+21 KYFKQLSILISLTII

-65 FPILKTKE
+65 FPILKSKST
-73 KLEEDLNNALKAEPF
+73 LEEDLNNALKAEPF
-88 IFNRKQEIVD
+88 IFSRKQEIVD
-98 KQSSNL
+98 NQTSNL
-104 SSFFL
+104 SSFFQL
-109 LANDIRLANKDLLN
+109 TNEIRLANKDLFN

-141 SIASSDSASLSQKV
+141 SIASSDSAALSQKV
-155 IEFYKLYSFAKDK
+155 IEFYKLYSFAQDK
-168 EDWNKFLMPISQ
+168 EDWNIFLMPILQ
-180 GGPQYPLKEFQK
+180 GGPQFSLKEFQE

-202 AIGILDINESIIVS
+202 AIGILDIKESIIIS
-216 NQLAVDNGDI
+216 DQLAIDNGDI
-226 PTLYSLNELDDL
+226 PTLYNLSELNDL
-238 NEAWTEARK
+238 NEAWTEAKK

-253 NDENDIRREL
+253 GAENDIRREL

-275 LIYDKETTERRQNAS
+275 LVYDKETTERRQNAS

-308 NANQRIN
+308 NANQRIT
-315 EEDFQKLESLSVEIS
+315 EEDLQKLQSLAVEIS
-330 KENRTLGLKNTFI
+330 KENRTLGIKDSII
-343 TYMGRLFIIGIL
+343 TYIGRLLIIGIL

-363 SIFRPHIFK
+363 LIYRSHIFE
-372 KWQMILVIALI
+372 KWQLLLVIAFI
-383 YVFIIIIANLFV
+383 YVFIIVIANIFV

-452 SIAIYTV
+452 SIAMYTV

-472 FSLIG
+472 FSLMG
-477 ASIIVVLS
+477 ASIIAVLS
-485 HGLFIGHNFST
+485 HGLFMGHNVST
-496 MGVDLAYLIVNSI
+496 MGVDLTYLLVNSI
-509 FCPIITY
+509 FAPIITY

-603 MGENKHDTLTPA
+603 MGDNKHDSLTPA
-615 MSAKIIRKHVNDGL
+615 MSAKIIRKHVIDGL
-629 NLANDYGLP
+629 KLAKDYGLP
-638 KIVSDFIPM
+638 RLVSDFIPM

-662 EAVKDTDEKVDDS
+662 EAAKDTNEKVDDS
-675 AFRYPGP
+675 AYRYPGP

-700 AVRSIKN
+700 AVRSIKE

-714 TMVDTVIKGRLAD
+714 TMVDKVIKGRLND

-749 NTGMIPVLRGIYHI
+749 NSGMLPVLRGIYHI

-769 DNTSPNNT
+769 DDNPSDST

>member
-1 LIRKKNSQ
+1 MRKNKK
-9 SFVEKIKIFVGN
+9 SFLSKIKIFIN
-21 YYKQISILISLTII
+21 KYFKQLSILISLTII

-65 FPILKTKE
+65 FPILKSKST
-73 KLEEDLNNALKAEPF
+73 LEEDLNNALKAEPF
-88 IFNRKQEIVD
+88 IFSRKQEIVD
-98 KQSSNL
+98 NQTSNL
-104 SSFFL
+104 SSFFQL
-109 LANDIRLANKDLLN
+109 TNEIRLANKDLFN

-141 SIASSDSASLSQKV
+141 SIASSDSAALSQKV
-155 IEFYKLYSFAKDK
+155 IEFYKLYSFAQDK
-168 EDWNKFLMPISQ
+168 EDWNIFLMPIPQ
-180 GGPQYPLKEFQK
+180 GGPQFSLKEFQE

-202 AIGILDINESIIVS
+202 AIGILDIKESIIIS
-216 NQLAVDNGDI
+216 DQLAIDNGDI
-226 PTLYSLNELDDL
+226 PTLYNLSELNDL
-238 NEAWTEARK
+238 NEAWTEAKK

-253 NDENDIRREL
+253 GAENDIRREL

-275 LIYDKETTERRQNAS
+275 LVYDKETTERRQNAS

-308 NANQRIN
+308 NANQRIT
-315 EEDFQKLESLSVEIS
+315 EEDLQKLQSLAVEIS
-330 KENRTLGLKNTFI
+330 KENRTLGIKDSII
-343 TYMGRLFIIGIL
+343 TYIGRLLIIGIL

-363 SIFRPHIFK
+363 LIYRSHIFE
-372 KWQMILVIALI
+372 KWQLLLVIAFI
-383 YVFIIIIANLFV
+383 YVFIIVIANIFV

-452 SIAIYTV
+452 SIAMYTV

-472 FSLIG
+472 FSLMG
-477 ASIIVVLS
+477 ASIIAVLS
-485 HGLFIGHNFST
+485 HGLFMGHNAST
-496 MGVDLAYLIVNSI
+496 MGVDLTYLLVNSI
-509 FCPIITY
+509 FAPIITY

-603 MGENKHDTLTPA
+603 MGDNKHDSLTPA
-615 MSAKIIRKHVNDGL
+615 MSAKIIRKHVIDGL
-629 NLANDYGLP
+629 KLAKDYGLP
-638 KIVSDFIPM
+638 KLVSDFIPM

-662 EAVKDTDEKVDDS
+662 EAAKDTNEKVDDS
-675 AFRYPGP
+675 AYRYPGP

-700 AVRSIKN
+700 AVRSIKE

-714 TMVDTVIKGRLAD
+714 TMVDKVIKGRLND

-749 NTGMIPVLRGIYHI
+749 NSGMLPVLRGIYHI

-769 DNTSPNNT
+769 DDNPSDSR

>member
-1 LIRKKNSQ
+1 MRKNRK
-9 SFVEKIKIFVGN
+9 SFLSKIKIFIN
-21 YYKQISILISLTII
+21 KYFKQLSILISLTII

-65 FPILKTKE
+65 FPILKSKST
-73 KLEEDLNNALKAEPF
+73 LEEDLNNALKAEPF
-88 IFNRKQEIVD
+88 IFSRKQEIVD
-98 KQSSNL
+98 NQTSNL
-104 SSFFL
+104 SSFFQL
-109 LANDIRLANKDLLN
+109 TNEIRLANKDLFN

-155 IEFYKLYSFAKDK
+155 IEFYKLYSFAQDK
-168 EDWNKFLMPISQ
+168 EDWNIFLMPILQ
-180 GGPQYPLKEFQK
+180 GGPQFSLKEFQE

-202 AIGILDINESIIVS
+202 AIGILDIKESIIIS
-216 NQLAVDNGDI
+216 DQLAIDNGDI
-226 PTLYSLNELDDL
+226 PTLYNLSELNDL
-238 NEAWTEARK
+238 NEAWTEAKK
-247 EITSIY
+247 EITSVY
-253 NDENDIRREL
+253 GAENDIRREL

-275 LIYDKETTERRQNAS
+275 LVYDKETTERRQNAS

-308 NANQRIN
+308 NANQRIT
-315 EEDFQKLESLSVEIS
+315 EEDLQKLQSLAVEIS
-330 KENRTLGLKNTFI
+330 KENRTLGIKDSII
-343 TYMGRLFIIGIL
+343 TYIGRLLIIGIL

-363 SIFRPHIFK
+363 LIYRSHIFE
-372 KWQMILVIALI
+372 KWQLLLVIAFI
-383 YVFIIIIANLFV
+383 YVFIIVIANIFV

-452 SIAIYTV
+452 SIAMYTV

-472 FSLIG
+472 FSLMG
-477 ASIIVVLS
+477 ASIIAVLS
-485 HGLFIGHNFST
+485 HGLFMGHNVST
-496 MGVDLAYLIVNSI
+496 MGVDLSYLLVSSI
-509 FCPIITY
+509 FAPIITY

-603 MGENKHDTLTPA
+603 MGDNKHDSLTPA
-615 MSAKIIRKHVNDGL
+615 MSAKIIRKHVIDGL
-629 NLANDYGLP
+629 KLAKDYGLP
-638 KIVSDFIPM
+638 KLVSDFIPM

-662 EAVKDTDEKVDDS
+662 EAAKDTNEKVDDS
-675 AFRYPGP
+675 AYRYPGP

-700 AVRSIKN
+700 AVRSIKE

-714 TMVDTVIKGRLAD
+714 TMVDKVIKGRLND

-749 NTGMIPVLRGIYHI
+749 NSGMLPVLRGIYHI

-769 DNTSPNNT
+769 DDNPSDSR

>member
-1 LIRKKNSQ
+1 MRKNRK
-9 SFVEKIKIFVGN
+9 SFLSKIKIFIN
-21 YYKQISILISLTII
+21 KYFKQLSILISLTII

-65 FPILKTKE
+65 FPILKSKST
-73 KLEEDLNNALKAEPF
+73 LEEDLNNALKAEPF
-88 IFNRKQEIVD
+88 IFSRKQEIVD
-98 KQSSNL
+98 NQTSNL
-104 SSFFL
+104 SSFFQL
-109 LANDIRLANKDLLN
+109 TNEIRLANKDLFN

-141 SIASSDSASLSQKV
+141 SIASSDSAALSQKV
-155 IEFYKLYSFAKDK
+155 IEFYKLYSFAQDK
-168 EDWNKFLMPISQ
+168 EDWNIFLMPIPQ
-180 GGPQYPLKEFQK
+180 GGPQFSLKEFQE

-202 AIGILDINESIIVS
+202 AIGILDIKESIIIS
-216 NQLAVDNGDI
+216 DQLAIDNGDI
-226 PTLYSLNELDDL
+226 PTLYNLSELNDL
-238 NEAWTEARK
+238 NEAWTEAKK

-253 NDENDIRREL
+253 GDENDIRREL

-275 LIYDKETTERRQNAS
+275 LVYDKETTERRQNAS

-308 NANQRIN
+308 NANQRIT
-315 EEDFQKLESLSVEIS
+315 EEDLQKLQSLAVEIS
-330 KENRTLGLKNTFI
+330 KENRTLGIKDSII
-343 TYMGRLFIIGIL
+343 TYIGRLLIIGIL

-363 SIFRPHIFK
+363 LIYRSHIFE
-372 KWQMILVIALI
+372 KWQLLLVIAFI
-383 YVFIIIIANLFV
+383 YVFIIVIANIFV

-452 SIAIYTV
+452 SIAMYTV

-472 FSLIG
+472 FSLMG
-477 ASIIVVLS
+477 ASIIAVLS
-485 HGLFIGHNFST
+485 HGLFMGHSVST
-496 MGVDLAYLIVNSI
+496 MGVDLTYLLVNSI
-509 FCPIITY
+509 FAPIITY

-603 MGENKHDTLTPA
+603 MGDNKHDSLTPA
-615 MSAKIIRKHVNDGL
+615 MSAKIIRKHVIDGL
-629 NLANDYGLP
+629 KLAKDYGLP
-638 KIVSDFIPM
+638 KLVSDFIPM

-662 EAVKDTDEKVDDS
+662 EAAKDTNEKVDDS
-675 AFRYPGP
+675 AYRYPGP

-700 AVRSIKN
+700 AVRSIKE

-714 TMVDTVIKGRLAD
+714 TMVDKVIKGRLND

-749 NTGMIPVLRGIYHI
+749 NSGMLPVLRGIYHI

-769 DNTSPNNT
+769 DDNPSDST

>member
-1 LIRKKNSQ
+1 MRKNKK
-9 SFVEKIKIFVGN
+9 SFLSKIKIFIN
-21 YYKQISILISLTII
+21 KYFKQLSILISLTII

-65 FPILKTKE
+65 FPILKSKST
-73 KLEEDLNNALKAEPF
+73 LEEDLNNALKAEPF
-88 IFNRKQEIVD
+88 IFSRKQEIVD
-98 KQSSNL
+98 NQTSNL
-104 SSFFL
+104 SSFFQL
-109 LANDIRLANKDLLN
+109 TNEIRLANKDLFN

-141 SIASSDSASLSQKV
+141 SIASSDSAALSQKV
-155 IEFYKLYSFAKDK
+155 IEFYKLYSFAQDK
-168 EDWNKFLMPISQ
+168 EDWNIFLMPIPQ
-180 GGPQYPLKEFQK
+180 GGPQFSLKEFQE

-202 AIGILDINESIIVS
+202 AIGILDIKESIIIS
-216 NQLAVDNGDI
+216 DQLAIDNGDI
-226 PTLYSLNELDDL
+226 PTLYNLSELNDL
-238 NEAWTEARK
+238 NEAWTEAKK

-253 NDENDIRREL
+253 GDENDIRREL

-275 LIYDKETTERRQNAS
+275 LVYDKETTERRQNAS

-308 NANQRIN
+308 NANQRIT
-315 EEDFQKLESLSVEIS
+315 EEDLQKLQSLAVEIS
-330 KENRTLGLKNTFI
+330 KENRTLGIKDSII
-343 TYMGRLFIIGIL
+343 TYIGRLLIIGIL

-363 SIFRPHIFK
+363 LIYRSHIFE
-372 KWQMILVIALI
+372 KWQILLVIAFI
-383 YVFIIIIANLFV
+383 YVFIIVIANIFV

-452 SIAIYTV
+452 SIAMYTV

-472 FSLIG
+472 FSLMG
-477 ASIIVVLS
+477 ASIIAVLS
-485 HGLFIGHNFST
+485 HGLFMGHNVST
-496 MGVDLAYLIVNSI
+496 MGVDLTYLLVNSI
-509 FCPIITY
+509 FAPIITY

-603 MGENKHDTLTPA
+603 MGDNKHDSLTPA
-615 MSAKIIRKHVNDGL
+615 MSAKIIRKHVIDGL
-629 NLANDYGLP
+629 KLAKDYGLP
-638 KIVSDFIPM
+638 KLVSDFIPM

-662 EAVKDTDEKVDDS
+662 EAAKDTNEKVDDS
-675 AFRYPGP
+675 AYRYPGP

-700 AVRSIKN
+700 AVRSIKE

-714 TMVDTVIKGRLAD
+714 TMVDKVIKGRLND

-749 NTGMIPVLRGIYHI
+749 NSGMLPVLRGIYHI

-769 DNTSPNNT
+769 DDNPSDSR

>member
-1 LIRKKNSQ
+1 MRKNKK
-9 SFVEKIKIFVGN
+9 SFLSKIKIFIN
-21 YYKQISILISLTII
+21 KYFKQLSILISLTII

-65 FPILKTKE
+65 FPILKSKSL
-73 KLEEDLNNALKAEPF
+73 LEEDLNDALKAEPF
-88 IFNRKQEIVD
+88 IFSRKQEIVD
-98 KQSSNL
+98 NQSSNL
-104 SSFFL
+104 SSFFQL
-109 LANDIRLANKDLLN
+109 TNEIRLANKDLFN

-141 SIASSDSASLSQKV
+141 SIASSDSAVLSQKV
-155 IEFYKLYSFAKDK
+155 IEFYKLYSFAQDK
-168 EDWNKFLMPISQ
+168 EDWNIFLMPIPQ
-180 GGPQYPLKEFQK
+180 GGPQFSLKEFQE

-202 AIGILDINESIIVS
+202 AIGILDIKESIIIS
-216 NQLAVDNGDI
+216 DQLAIDNGDI
-226 PTLYSLNELDDL
+226 PTLYNLSELNDL
-238 NEAWTEARK
+238 NEAWTEAKK

-253 NDENDIRREL
+253 GDENDIRREL
-263 GYDLIIEFMIPN
+263 GYDLIVDFMIPN

-308 NANQRIN
+308 NANQRIT
-315 EEDFQKLESLSVEIS
+315 EEDLQKLQSLAVEIS
-330 KENRTLGLKNTFI
+330 KENRTLGIKDSII
-343 TYMGRLFIIGIL
+343 TYIGRLLIIGIL

-363 SIFRPHIFK
+363 LIYRSHIFE
-372 KWQMILVIALI
+372 KWQLLLVIAFI
-383 YVFIIIIANLFV
+383 YVFIIVIANIFV

-452 SIAIYTV
+452 SIAMYTV

-472 FSLIG
+472 FSLMG
-477 ASIIVVLS
+477 ASIIAVLS
-485 HGLFIGHNFST
+485 HGLFMGHNVST
-496 MGVDLAYLIVNSI
+496 MGVDLTYLLVNSI
-509 FCPIITY
+509 FAPIITY

-603 MGENKHDTLTPA
+603 MGDNKHDSLTPA
-615 MSAKIIRKHVNDGL
+615 MSAKIIRKHVIDGL
-629 NLANDYGLP
+629 KLAKDYGLP
-638 KIVSDFIPM
+638 KLVSDFIPM

-662 EAVKDTDEKVDDS
+662 EAAKDTNEKVDDS
-675 AFRYPGP
+675 AYRYPGP

-700 AVRSIKN
+700 AVRSIKE

-714 TMVDTVIKGRLAD
+714 TMVDKVIKGRLND

-749 NTGMIPVLRGIYHI
+749 NSGMLPVLRGIYHI

-769 DNTSPNNT
+769 DDNPSDSR

>member
-1 LIRKKNSQ
+1 MRKNKK
-9 SFVEKIKIFVGN
+9 SFLSKIKIFIN
-21 YYKQISILISLTII
+21 KYFKQLSILISLTII

-65 FPILKTKE
+65 FPILKSKSL
-73 KLEEDLNNALKAEPF
+73 LEEDLNDALKAEPF
-88 IFNRKQEIVD
+88 IFSRKQEIVD
-98 KQSSNL
+98 NQSSNL
-104 SSFFL
+104 SSFFQL
-109 LANDIRLANKDLLN
+109 TNEIRLANKDLFN

-141 SIASSDSASLSQKV
+141 SIASSDSAVLSQKV
-155 IEFYKLYSFAKDK
+155 IEFYKLYSFAQDK
-168 EDWNKFLMPISQ
+168 EDWNIFLMPIPQ
-180 GGPQYPLKEFQK
+180 GGPQFSLKEFQE

-202 AIGILDINESIIVS
+202 AIGILDIKESIIIS
-216 NQLAVDNGDI
+216 DQLAIDNGDI
-226 PTLYSLNELDDL
+226 PTLYNLSELNDL
-238 NEAWTEARK
+238 NEAWTEAKK

-253 NDENDIRREL
+253 GDENDIRREL
-263 GYDLIIEFMIPN
+263 GYDLIVDFMIPN

-308 NANQRIN
+308 NANQRIT
-315 EEDFQKLESLSVEIS
+315 EEDLQKLQSLAVEIS
-330 KENRTLGLKNTFI
+330 KENRTLGIKDSII
-343 TYMGRLFIIGIL
+343 TYIGRLLIIGIL

-363 SIFRPHIFK
+363 LIYRSHIFE
-372 KWQMILVIALI
+372 KWQLLLVIAFI
-383 YVFIIIIANLFV
+383 YVFIIVIANIFV

-420 RIGFMGTTSIVLL
+420 RIGFMGTTSLVLL

-452 SIAIYTV
+452 SIAMYTV

-472 FSLIG
+472 FSLMG
-477 ASIIVVLS
+477 ASIIAVLS
-485 HGLFIGHNFST
+485 HGLFMGHNVST
-496 MGVDLAYLIVNSI
+496 MGVDLTYLLVNSI
-509 FCPIITY
+509 FAPIITY

-603 MGENKHDTLTPA
+603 MGDNKHDSLTPA
-615 MSAKIIRKHVNDGL
+615 MSAKIIRKHVIDGL
-629 NLANDYGLP
+629 KLAKDYGLP
-638 KIVSDFIPM
+638 KLVSDFIPM

-662 EAVKDTDEKVDDS
+662 EAAKDTNEKVDDS
-675 AFRYPGP
+675 AYRYPGP

-700 AVRSIKN
+700 AVRSIKE

-714 TMVDTVIKGRLAD
+714 TMVDKVIKGRLND

-749 NTGMIPVLRGIYHI
+749 NSGMLPVLRGIYHI

-769 DNTSPNNT
+769 DDNPSNSR

>member
-1 LIRKKNSQ
+1 MRKNKK
-9 SFVEKIKIFVGN
+9 SFLSKIKIFIN
-21 YYKQISILISLTII
+21 KYFKQLSILISLTII

-65 FPILKTKE
+65 FPILKSKST
-73 KLEEDLNNALKAEPF
+73 LEEDLNNALKAEPF
-88 IFNRKQEIVD
+88 IFSRKQEIVD
-98 KQSSNL
+98 NQSSNL
-104 SSFFL
+104 SSFFQL
-109 LANDIRLANKDLLN
+109 TNEIRLANKDLFN

-141 SIASSDSASLSQKV
+141 SIASSDSAALSQKV
-155 IEFYKLYSFAKDK
+155 IEFYKLYSFAQDK
-168 EDWNKFLMPISQ
+168 EDWNIFLMPIPQ
-180 GGPQYPLKEFQK
+180 GGPQFSLKEFQE

-202 AIGILDINESIIVS
+202 AIGILDIKESIIIS
-216 NQLAVDNGDI
+216 DQLAIDNGDI
-226 PTLYSLNELDDL
+226 PTLYNLSELNDL
-238 NEAWTEARK
+238 NEAWTEAKK

-253 NDENDIRREL
+253 GDENDIRREL

-275 LIYDKETTERRQNAS
+275 LVYDKETTERRQNAS

-308 NANQRIN
+308 NANQRIT
-315 EEDFQKLESLSVEIS
+315 EEDLQKLQSLAVEIS
-330 KENRTLGLKNTFI
+330 KENRTLGIKDSII
-343 TYMGRLFIIGIL
+343 TYIGRLLIIGIL

-363 SIFRPHIFK
+363 LIYRSHIFE
-372 KWQMILVIALI
+372 KWQLLLVIAFI
-383 YVFIIIIANLFV
+383 YVFIIVIANIFV

-452 SIAIYTV
+452 SIAMYTV

-472 FSLIG
+472 FSLMG
-477 ASIIVVLS
+477 ASIIAVLS
-485 HGLFIGHNFST
+485 HGLFMGHSVST
-496 MGVDLAYLIVNSI
+496 MGVDLTYLLVNSI
-509 FCPIITY
+509 FAPIITY

-603 MGENKHDTLTPA
+603 MGDNKHDSLTPA
-615 MSAKIIRKHVNDGL
+615 MSAKIIRKHVIDGL
-629 NLANDYGLP
+629 KLAKDYGLP
-638 KIVSDFIPM
+638 KLVSDFIPM

-662 EAVKDTDEKVDDS
+662 EAAKDTNEKVDDS
-675 AFRYPGP
+675 AYRYPGP

-700 AVRSIKN
+700 AVRSIKE

-714 TMVDTVIKGRLAD
+714 TMVDKVIKGRLND

-749 NTGMIPVLRGIYHI
+749 NSGMLPVLRGIYHI

-769 DNTSPNNT
+769 DDNPSDSR

>member
-1 LIRKKNSQ
+1 MRKNRK
-9 SFVEKIKIFVGN
+9 SFLSKIKIFIN
-21 YYKQISILISLTII
+21 KYFKQLSILISLTII

-65 FPILKTKE
+65 FPILKSKST
-73 KLEEDLNNALKAEPF
+73 LEEDLNNALKAEPF
-88 IFNRKQEIVD
+88 IFSRKQEIVD
-98 KQSSNL
+98 NQTSNL
-104 SSFFL
+104 SSFFQL
-109 LANDIRLANKDLLN
+109 TNDIRLANKDLFN

-141 SIASSDSASLSQKV
+141 SIASSDSAALSQKV
-155 IEFYKLYSFAKDK
+155 IEFYKLYSFAQDK
-168 EDWNKFLMPISQ
+168 EDWNIFLMPIPQ
-180 GGPQYPLKEFQK
+180 GGPQFSLKEFQE

-202 AIGILDINESIIVS
+202 AIGILDIKESIIIS
-216 NQLAVDNGDI
+216 DQLAIDNGDI
-226 PTLYSLNELDDL
+226 PTLYNLSELNDL
-238 NEAWTEARK
+238 NEAWTEAKK

-253 NDENDIRREL
+253 GDENDIRREL

-275 LIYDKETTERRQNAS
+275 LVYDKETTERRQNAS

-308 NANQRIN
+308 NANQRIT
-315 EEDFQKLESLSVEIS
+315 EEDLQKLQSLAVEIS
-330 KENRTLGLKNTFI
+330 KENRTLGIKDSII
-343 TYMGRLFIIGIL
+343 TYIGRLLIIGIL

-363 SIFRPHIFK
+363 LIYRSHIFE
-372 KWQMILVIALI
+372 KWQLLLVIAFI
-383 YVFIIIIANLFV
+383 YVFIIVIANIFV

-452 SIAIYTV
+452 SIAMYTV

-472 FSLIG
+472 FSLMG
-477 ASIIVVLS
+477 ASIIAVLS
-485 HGLFIGHNFST
+485 HGLFMGHNVST
-496 MGVDLAYLIVNSI
+496 MGVDLTYLLVNSI
-509 FCPIITY
+509 FAPIITY

-603 MGENKHDTLTPA
+603 MGDNKHDSLTPA
-615 MSAKIIRKHVNDGL
+615 MSAKIIRKHVIDGL
-629 NLANDYGLP
+629 KLAKDYGLP
-638 KIVSDFIPM
+638 KLVSDFIPM

-662 EAVKDTDEKVDDS
+662 EAAKDTNEKVDDS
-675 AFRYPGP
+675 AYRYPGP

-700 AVRSIKN
+700 AVRSIKE

-714 TMVDTVIKGRLAD
+714 TMVDKVIKGRLND

-749 NTGMIPVLRGIYHI
+749 NSGMLPVLRGIYHI

-769 DNTSPNNT
+769 DDNPSDSR

>member
-1 LIRKKNSQ
+1 MRRNKK
-9 SFVEKIKIFVGN
+9 SFLSKIKIFIN
-21 YYKQISILISLTII
+21 KYFKQLSILISLTII

-65 FPILKTKE
+65 FPILKSKST
-73 KLEEDLNNALKAEPF
+73 LEEDLNNALKAEPF
-88 IFNRKQEIVD
+88 IFSRKQEIVD
-98 KQSSNL
+98 NQTSNL
-104 SSFFL
+104 SSFFQL
-109 LANDIRLANKDLLN
+109 TNEIRLANKDLFN

-141 SIASSDSASLSQKV
+141 SIASSDSAALSQKV
-155 IEFYKLYSFAKDK
+155 IEFYKLYSFAQDK
-168 EDWNKFLMPISQ
+168 EDWNIFLMPIPQ
-180 GGPQYPLKEFQK
+180 GGPQFSLKEFQE

-202 AIGILDINESIIVS
+202 AIGILDIKESIIIS
-216 NQLAVDNGDI
+216 DQLAIDNGDI
-226 PTLYSLNELDDL
+226 PTLYNLSELNDL
-238 NEAWTEARK
+238 NEAWTEAKK

-253 NDENDIRREL
+253 GDENDIRREL

-275 LIYDKETTERRQNAS
+275 LVYDKETTERRQNAS

-308 NANQRIN
+308 NANQRIT
-315 EEDFQKLESLSVEIS
+315 EEDLQKLQSLAVEIS
-330 KENRTLGLKNTFI
+330 KENRTLGIKDSII
-343 TYMGRLFIIGIL
+343 TYIGRLLIIGIL

-363 SIFRPHIFK
+363 LIYRSHIFE
-372 KWQMILVIALI
+372 KWQLLLVIAFI
-383 YVFIIIIANLFV
+383 YVFIIVIANIFV

-452 SIAIYTV
+452 SIAMYTV

-472 FSLIG
+472 FSLMG
-477 ASIIVVLS
+477 ASIIAVLS
-485 HGLFIGHNFST
+485 HGLFMGHSVST
-496 MGVDLAYLIVNSI
+496 MGVDLTYLLVNSI
-509 FCPIITY
+509 FAPIITY

-603 MGENKHDTLTPA
+603 MGDNKHDSLTPA
-615 MSAKIIRKHVNDGL
+615 MSAKIIRKHVIDGL
-629 NLANDYGLP
+629 KLAKDYGLP
-638 KIVSDFIPM
+638 KLVSDFIPM

-662 EAVKDTDEKVDDS
+662 EAAKDTNEKVDDS
-675 AFRYPGP
+675 AYRYPGP

-700 AVRSIKN
+700 AVRSIKE

-714 TMVDTVIKGRLAD
+714 TMVDKVIKGRLND

-749 NTGMIPVLRGIYHI
+749 NSGMLPVLRGIYHI

-769 DNTSPNNT
+769 DDNPSDSR

>member
-1 LIRKKNSQ
+1 MRKNRK
-9 SFVEKIKIFVGN
+9 SFLSKIKIFIN
-21 YYKQISILISLTII
+21 KYFKQLSILISLTII

-65 FPILKTKE
+65 FPILKSKSL
-73 KLEEDLNNALKAEPF
+73 LEEDLNDALKAEPF
-88 IFNRKQEIVD
+88 IFSRKQEIVD
-98 KQSSNL
+98 NQTSNL
-104 SSFFL
+104 SSFFQL
-109 LANDIRLANKDLLN
+109 TNEIRLANKDLFN

-141 SIASSDSASLSQKV
+141 SIASSDSAALSQKV
-155 IEFYKLYSFAKDK
+155 IEFYKLYSFAQDK
-168 EDWNKFLMPISQ
+168 EDWNIFLMPIPQ
-180 GGPQYPLKEFQK
+180 GGPQFSLKEFQE

-202 AIGILDINESIIVS
+202 AIGILDIKESIIIS
-216 NQLAVDNGDI
+216 DQLAIDNGDI
-226 PTLYSLNELDDL
+226 PTLYNLSELNDL
-238 NEAWTEARK
+238 NEAWTEAKK

-253 NDENDIRREL
+253 GDENDIRREL

-275 LIYDKETTERRQNAS
+275 LVYDKETTERRQNAS

-308 NANQRIN
+308 NANQRIT
-315 EEDFQKLESLSVEIS
+315 EEDLQKLQSLAVEIS
-330 KENRTLGLKNTFI
+330 KENRTLGIKDSII
-343 TYMGRLFIIGIL
+343 TYIGRLLIIGIL

-363 SIFRPHIFK
+363 LIYRSHIFE
-372 KWQMILVIALI
+372 KWQLLLVIAFI
-383 YVFIIIIANLFV
+383 YVFIIVIANIFV

-452 SIAIYTV
+452 SIAMYTV

-472 FSLIG
+472 FSLMG
-477 ASIIVVLS
+477 ASIIAVLS
-485 HGLFIGHNFST
+485 HGLFMGHSVST
-496 MGVDLAYLIVNSI
+496 MGVDLTYLLVNSI
-509 FCPIITY
+509 FAPIITY

-603 MGENKHDTLTPA
+603 MGDNKHDSLTPA
-615 MSAKIIRKHVNDGL
+615 MSAKIIRKHVIDGL
-629 NLANDYGLP
+629 KLAKDYGLP
-638 KIVSDFIPM
+638 KLVSDFIPM

-662 EAVKDTDEKVDDS
+662 EAAKDTNEKVDDS
-675 AFRYPGP
+675 AYRYPGP

-700 AVRSIKN
+700 AVRSIKE

-714 TMVDTVIKGRLAD
+714 TMVDKVIKGRLND

-749 NTGMIPVLRGIYHI
+749 NSGMLPVLRGIYHI

-769 DNTSPNNT
+769 DDNPSDST

>member
-1 LIRKKNSQ
+1 MRKNRK
-9 SFVEKIKIFVGN
+9 SFLSKIKIFIN
-21 YYKQISILISLTII
+21 KYFKQLSILISLTII

-65 FPILKTKE
+65 FPILKSKST
-73 KLEEDLNNALKAEPF
+73 LEEDLNNALKAEPF
-88 IFNRKQEIVD
+88 IFSRKQEIVD
-98 KQSSNL
+98 NQTSNL
-104 SSFFL
+104 SSFFQL
-109 LANDIRLANKDLLN
+109 TNEIRLANKDLFN

-155 IEFYKLYSFAKDK
+155 IEFYKLYSFAQDK
-168 EDWNKFLMPISQ
+168 EDWNIFLMPIPQ
-180 GGPQYPLKEFQK
+180 GGPQFSLKEFQE

-202 AIGILDINESIIVS
+202 AIGILDIKESIIIS
-216 NQLAVDNGDI
+216 DQLAIDNGDI
-226 PTLYSLNELDDL
+226 PTLYNLSELNDL
-238 NEAWTEARK
+238 NEAWTEAKK

-253 NDENDIRREL
+253 GAENDIRREL

-275 LIYDKETTERRQNAS
+275 LVYDKETTERRQNAS

-308 NANQRIN
+308 NANQRIT
-315 EEDFQKLESLSVEIS
+315 EEDLQKLQSLAVEIS
-330 KENRTLGLKNTFI
+330 KENRTLGIKDSII
-343 TYMGRLFIIGIL
+343 TYIGRLLIIGIL

-363 SIFRPHIFK
+363 LIYRSHIFE
-372 KWQMILVIALI
+372 KWQLLLVIAFI
-383 YVFIIIIANLFV
+383 YVFIIVIANIFV

-452 SIAIYTV
+452 SIAMYTV

-472 FSLIG
+472 FSLMG
-477 ASIIVVLS
+477 ASIIAVLS
-485 HGLFIGHNFST
+485 HGLFMGHNVST
-496 MGVDLAYLIVNSI
+496 MGVDLSYLLVSSI
-509 FCPIITY
+509 FAPIITY

-603 MGENKHDTLTPA
+603 MGDNKHDSLTPA
-615 MSAKIIRKHVNDGL
+615 MSAKIIRKHVIDGL
-629 NLANDYGLP
+629 KLAKDYGLP
-638 KIVSDFIPM
+638 RLVSDFIPM

-662 EAVKDTDEKVDDS
+662 EAAKDTNEKVDDS
-675 AFRYPGP
+675 AYRYPGP

-700 AVRSIKN
+700 AVRSIKE

-714 TMVDTVIKGRLAD
+714 TMVDKVIKGRLND

-749 NTGMIPVLRGIYHI
+749 NSGMLPVLRGIYHI

-769 DNTSPNNT
+769 DDNPSDSR

>member
-1 LIRKKNSQ
+1 MRKNRK
-9 SFVEKIKIFVGN
+9 SFLSKIKIFIN
-21 YYKQISILISLTII
+21 KYFKQLSILISLTII

-65 FPILKTKE
+65 FPILKSKST
-73 KLEEDLNNALKAEPF
+73 LEEDLNNALKAEPF
-88 IFNRKQEIVD
+88 IFSRKQEIVD
-98 KQSSNL
+98 NQTSNL
-104 SSFFL
+104 SSFFQL
-109 LANDIRLANKDLLN
+109 TNEIRLANKDLFN

-141 SIASSDSASLSQKV
+141 SIASSDSAALSQKV
-155 IEFYKLYSFAKDK
+155 IEFYKLYSFAQDK
-168 EDWNKFLMPISQ
+168 EDWNIFLMPIPQ
-180 GGPQYPLKEFQK
+180 GGPQFSLKEFQE

-202 AIGILDINESIIVS
+202 AIGILDIKESIIIS
-216 NQLAVDNGDI
+216 DQLAIDNGDI
-226 PTLYSLNELDDL
+226 PTLYNLNELNDL
-238 NEAWTEARK
+238 NEAWTEAKK

-253 NDENDIRREL
+253 GDENDIRREL

-275 LIYDKETTERRQNAS
+275 LVYDKETTERRQNAS

-308 NANQRIN
+308 NANQRIT
-315 EEDFQKLESLSVEIS
+315 EEDLQKLQSLAVEIS
-330 KENRTLGLKNTFI
+330 KENRTLGIKDSII
-343 TYMGRLFIIGIL
+343 TYIGRLLIIGIL

-363 SIFRPHIFK
+363 LIYRSHIFE
-372 KWQMILVIALI
+372 KWQLLLVIAFI
-383 YVFIIIIANLFV
+383 YVFIIVIANIFV

-452 SIAIYTV
+452 SIAMYTV

-472 FSLIG
+472 FSLMG
-477 ASIIVVLS
+477 ASIIAVLS
-485 HGLFIGHNFST
+485 HGLFMGHNVST
-496 MGVDLAYLIVNSI
+496 MGVDLTYLLVSSI
-509 FCPIITY
+509 FAPIITY

-603 MGENKHDTLTPA
+603 MGDNKHDSLTPA
-615 MSAKIIRKHVNDGL
+615 MSAKIIRKHVIDGL
-629 NLANDYGLP
+629 KLAKDYGLP
-638 KIVSDFIPM
+638 KLVSDFIPM

-662 EAVKDTDEKVDDS
+662 EAAKNTNEKVDDS
-675 AFRYPGP
+675 AYRYPGP

-700 AVRSIKN
+700 AVRSIKE

-714 TMVDTVIKGRLAD
+714 TMVDKVIKGRLND

-749 NTGMIPVLRGIYHI
+749 NSGMLPVLRGIYHI

-769 DNTSPNNT
+769 DDNPSDSR

>member
-1 LIRKKNSQ
+1 MNNKKNRK
-9 SFVEKIKIFVGN
+9 SFIDKTRIFIDK
-21 YYKQISILISLTII
+21 YFKQITILISLTII

-65 FPILKTKE
+65 FPILKSKST
-73 KLEEDLNNALKAEPF
+73 LEEDLNNALKAEPF
-88 IFNRKQEIVD
+88 IFSRKQEIVD
-98 KQSSNL
+98 NQTSNL
-104 SSFFL
+104 SSFFQL
-109 LANDIRLANKDLLN
+109 TNEIRLANKDLFN

-141 SIASSDSASLSQKV
+141 SIASSDSAALSQKV
-155 IEFYKLYSFAKDK
+155 IEFYKLYSFAQDK
-168 EDWNKFLMPISQ
+168 EDWNIFLMPIPQ
-180 GGPQYPLKEFQK
+180 GGPQFSLKEFQE

-202 AIGILDINESIIVS
+202 AIGILDIKESIIIS
-216 NQLAVDNGDI
+216 DQLAIDNGDI
-226 PTLYSLNELDDL
+226 PTLYNLSELNDL
-238 NEAWTEARK
+238 NEAWTEAKK

-253 NDENDIRREL
+253 GDENDIRREL

-275 LIYDKETTERRQNAS
+275 LVYDKETTERRQNAS

-308 NANQRIN
+308 NANQRIT
-315 EEDFQKLESLSVEIS
+315 EEDLQKLQSLAVEIS
-330 KENRTLGLKNTFI
+330 KENRTLGIKDSII
-343 TYMGRLFIIGIL
+343 TYIGRLLIIGIL

-363 SIFRPHIFK
+363 LIYRSHIFE
-372 KWQMILVIALI
+372 KWQLLLVIAFI
-383 YVFIIIIANLFV
+383 YVFIIVIANIFV

-452 SIAIYTV
+452 SIAMYTV

-472 FSLIG
+472 FSLMG
-477 ASIIVVLS
+477 ASIIAVLS
-485 HGLFIGHNFST
+485 HGLFMGHSVST
-496 MGVDLAYLIVNSI
+496 MGVDLTYLLVNSI
-509 FCPIITY
+509 FAPIITY

-603 MGENKHDTLTPA
+603 MGDNKHDSLTPA
-615 MSAKIIRKHVNDGL
+615 MSAKIIRKHVIDGL
-629 NLANDYGLP
+629 KLAKDYGLP
-638 KIVSDFIPM
+638 KLVSDFIPM

-662 EAVKDTDEKVDDS
+662 EAAKDTNEKVDDS
-675 AFRYPGP
+675 AYRYPGP

-700 AVRSIKN
+700 AVRSIKE

-714 TMVDTVIKGRLAD
+714 TMVDKVIKGRLND

-749 NTGMIPVLRGIYHI
+749 NSGMLPVLRGIYHI

-769 DNTSPNNT
+769 DDNPSDSR

>member
-1 LIRKKNSQ
+1 MRKNRK
-9 SFVEKIKIFVGN
+9 SFLSKIKIFIN
-21 YYKQISILISLTII
+21 KYFKQLSILISLTII

-65 FPILKTKE
+65 FPILKSKST
-73 KLEEDLNNALKAEPF
+73 LEEDLNNALKAEPF
-88 IFNRKQEIVD
+88 IFSRKQEIVD
-98 KQSSNL
+98 NQTSNL
-104 SSFFL
+104 SSFFQL
-109 LANDIRLANKDLLN
+109 TNEIRLANKDLFN

-141 SIASSDSASLSQKV
+141 SIASSDSAALSQKV
-155 IEFYKLYSFAKDK
+155 IEFYKLYSFAQDK
-168 EDWNKFLMPISQ
+168 EDWNIFLMPIPQ
-180 GGPQYPLKEFQK
+180 GGPQFSLKEFQE

-202 AIGILDINESIIVS
+202 AIGILDIKESIIIS
-216 NQLAVDNGDI
+216 DQLAIDNGDI
-226 PTLYSLNELDDL
+226 PTLYNLSELNDL
-238 NEAWTEARK
+238 NEAWTEAKK

-253 NDENDIRREL
+253 GAENDIRREL

-275 LIYDKETTERRQNAS
+275 LVYDKETTERRQNAS

-308 NANQRIN
+308 NANQRIT
-315 EEDFQKLESLSVEIS
+315 EEDLQKLQSLAVEIS
-330 KENRTLGLKNTFI
+330 KENRTLGIKDSII
-343 TYMGRLFIIGIL
+343 TYIGRLLIIGIL

-363 SIFRPHIFK
+363 LIYRSHIFE
-372 KWQMILVIALI
+372 KWQLLLVIAFI
-383 YVFIIIIANLFV
+383 YVFIIVIANIFV

-452 SIAIYTV
+452 SIAMYTV

-472 FSLIG
+472 FSLMG
-477 ASIIVVLS
+477 ASIIAVLS
-485 HGLFIGHNFST
+485 HGLFMGHSVST
-496 MGVDLAYLIVNSI
+496 MGVDLTYLLVNSI
-509 FCPIITY
+509 FAPIITY

-603 MGENKHDTLTPA
+603 MGDNKHDSLTPA
-615 MSAKIIRKHVNDGL
+615 MSAKIIRKHVIDGL
-629 NLANDYGLP
+629 KLAKDYGLP
-638 KIVSDFIPM
+638 RLVSDFIPM

-662 EAVKDTDEKVDDS
+662 EAAKDTNEKVDDS
-675 AFRYPGP
+675 AYRYPGP

-700 AVRSIKN
+700 AVRSIK
-707 PDILKID
+707 
-714 TMVDTVIKGRLAD
+714 
-727 GQLDECPLT
+727 
-736 LDDLRKIKGTVDG
+736 
-749 NTGMIPVLRGIYHI
+749 
-763 RIEYPE
+763 
-769 DNTSPNNT
+769 

>member
-1 LIRKKNSQ
+1 MRKNRK
-9 SFVEKIKIFVGN
+9 SFLSKIKIFIN
-21 YYKQISILISLTII
+21 KYFKQLSILISLTII

-65 FPILKTKE
+65 FPILKSKST
-73 KLEEDLNNALKAEPF
+73 LEEDLNNALKAEPF
-88 IFNRKQEIVD
+88 IFSRKQEIVD
-98 KQSSNL
+98 NQTSNL
-104 SSFFL
+104 SSFFQL
-109 LANDIRLANKDLLN
+109 TNEIRLANKDLFN

-141 SIASSDSASLSQKV
+141 SIASSDSAALSQKV
-155 IEFYKLYSFAKDK
+155 IEFYKLYSFAQDK
-168 EDWNKFLMPISQ
+168 EDWNIFLMPIPQ
-180 GGPQYPLKEFQK
+180 GGPQFSLKEFQE

-202 AIGILDINESIIVS
+202 AIGILDIKESIIIS
-216 NQLAVDNGDI
+216 AQLAIDNGDL
-226 PTLYSLNELDDL
+226 PTVYNLSELNDL
-238 NEAWTEARK
+238 NEAWTEAK
-247 EITSIY
+247 NDISSIY
-253 NDENDIRREL
+253 GAENDIRREL

-275 LIYDKETTERRQNAS
+275 LVYDKETTERRQNAS

-308 NANQRIN
+308 NANQRIT
-315 EEDFQKLESLSVEIS
+315 EEDLQKLQSLAVEIS
-330 KENRTLGLKNTFI
+330 KENRTLGIKDSII
-343 TYMGRLFIIGIL
+343 TYIGRLLIIGIL

-363 SIFRPHIFK
+363 LIYRSHIFE
-372 KWQMILVIALI
+372 KWQLLLVIAFI
-383 YVFIIIIANLFV
+383 YVFIIVIANIFV

-452 SIAIYTV
+452 SIAMYTV

-472 FSLIG
+472 FSLMG
-477 ASIIVVLS
+477 ASIIAVLS
-485 HGLFIGHNFST
+485 HGLFMGHSVST
-496 MGVDLAYLIVNSI
+496 IGVDLTYLLLNSI
-509 FCPIITY
+509 FAPIITY

-603 MGENKHDTLTPA
+603 MGDNKHDSLTPA
-615 MSAKIIRKHVNDGL
+615 MSAKIIRKHVIDGL
-629 NLANDYGLP
+629 KLAKDYGLP
-638 KIVSDFIPM
+638 KLVSDFIPM

-662 EAVKDTDEKVDDS
+662 EAAKDTNEKVDDS
-675 AFRYPGP
+675 AYRYPGP

-700 AVRSIKN
+700 AVRSIKE

-714 TMVDTVIKGRLAD
+714 TMVDKVIKGRLND

-749 NTGMIPVLRGIYHI
+749 NSGMLPVLRGIYHI

-769 DNTSPNNT
+769 DDNPSDST

>member
-1 LIRKKNSQ
+1 MRKNRK
-9 SFVEKIKIFVGN
+9 SFLSKIKIFIN
-21 YYKQISILISLTII
+21 KYFKQLSILISLTII

-65 FPILKTKE
+65 FPILKSKST
-73 KLEEDLNNALKAEPF
+73 LEEDLNNALKAEPF
-88 IFNRKQEIVD
+88 IFSRKQEIVD
-98 KQSSNL
+98 NQTSNL
-104 SSFFL
+104 SSFFQL
-109 LANDIRLANKDLLN
+109 TNEIRLANKDLFN

-141 SIASSDSASLSQKV
+141 SIASSDSAALSQKV
-155 IEFYKLYSFAKDK
+155 IEFYKLYSFAQDK
-168 EDWNKFLMPISQ
+168 EDWNIFLMPIPQ
-180 GGPQYPLKEFQK
+180 GGPQFSLKEFQE

-202 AIGILDINESIIVS
+202 AIGILDIKESIIIS
-216 NQLAVDNGDI
+216 DQLAIDNGDI
-226 PTLYSLNELDDL
+226 PTLYNLSELNDL
-238 NEAWTEARK
+238 NEAWTEAKK

-253 NDENDIRREL
+253 GDENDIRREL

-275 LIYDKETTERRQNAS
+275 LVYDKETTERRQNAS

-308 NANQRIN
+308 NANQRIT
-315 EEDFQKLESLSVEIS
+315 EEDLQKLQSLAVEIS
-330 KENRTLGLKNTFI
+330 KENRTLGIKDSII
-343 TYMGRLFIIGIL
+343 TYIGRLLIIGIL

-363 SIFRPHIFK
+363 LIYRSHIFE
-372 KWQMILVIALI
+372 KWQLLLVIAFI
-383 YVFIIIIANLFV
+383 YVFIIVIANIFV

-452 SIAIYTV
+452 SIAMYTV

-472 FSLIG
+472 FSLMG
-477 ASIIVVLS
+477 ASIIAVLS
-485 HGLFIGHNFST
+485 HGLFMGHNVST
-496 MGVDLAYLIVNSI
+496 MGVDLTYLLVNSI
-509 FCPIITY
+509 FAPIITY

-603 MGENKHDTLTPA
+603 MGDNKHDSLTPA
-615 MSAKIIRKHVNDGL
+615 MSAKIIRKHVIDGL
-629 NLANDYGLP
+629 KLAKDYGLP
-638 KIVSDFIPM
+638 KLVSDFIPM

-662 EAVKDTDEKVDDS
+662 EAAKDTNEKVDDS
-675 AFRYPGP
+675 AYRYPGP

-700 AVRSIKN
+700 AVRSIKE

-714 TMVDTVIKGRLAD
+714 TMVDKVIKGRLND

-749 NTGMIPVLRGIYHI
+749 NSGMLPVLRGIYHI

-769 DNTSPNNT
+769 DDNPSDSI

>member
-1 LIRKKNSQ
+1 MRKNNK
-9 SFVEKIKIFVGN
+9 SFLSKIKIFIN
-21 YYKQISILISLTII
+21 KYFKQLSILISLTII

-65 FPILKTKE
+65 FPILKSKST
-73 KLEEDLNNALKAEPF
+73 LEEDLNNALKAEPF
-88 IFNRKQEIVD
+88 IFSRKQEIVD
-98 KQSSNL
+98 NQTSNL
-104 SSFFL
+104 SSFFQL
-109 LANDIRLANKDLLN
+109 TNEIRLANKDLFN

-141 SIASSDSASLSQKV
+141 SIASSDSAALSQKV
-155 IEFYKLYSFAKDK
+155 IEFYKLYSFAQDK
-168 EDWNKFLMPISQ
+168 EDWNIFLMPILQ
-180 GGPQYPLKEFQK
+180 GGPQFSLKEFQE

-202 AIGILDINESIIVS
+202 AIGILDIKESIIIS
-216 NQLAVDNGDI
+216 DQLAIDNGDI
-226 PTLYSLNELDDL
+226 PTLYNLSELNDL
-238 NEAWTEARK
+238 NEAWTEAKK

-253 NDENDIRREL
+253 GAENDIRREL

-275 LIYDKETTERRQNAS
+275 LVYDKETTERRQNAS

-308 NANQRIN
+308 NANQRIT
-315 EEDFQKLESLSVEIS
+315 EEDLQKLQSLAVEIS
-330 KENRTLGLKNTFI
+330 KENRTLGIKDSII
-343 TYMGRLFIIGIL
+343 TYIGRLLIIGIL

-363 SIFRPHIFK
+363 LIYRSHIFE
-372 KWQMILVIALI
+372 KWQLLLVIAFI
-383 YVFIIIIANLFV
+383 YVFIIVIANIFV

-452 SIAIYTV
+452 SIAMYTV

-472 FSLIG
+472 FSLMG
-477 ASIIVVLS
+477 ASIIAVLS
-485 HGLFIGHNFST
+485 HGLFMGHNVST
-496 MGVDLAYLIVNSI
+496 MGVDLTYLLVNSI
-509 FCPIITY
+509 FAPIITY

-603 MGENKHDTLTPA
+603 MGDNKHDSLTPA
-615 MSAKIIRKHVNDGL
+615 MSAKIIRKHVIDGL
-629 NLANDYGLP
+629 KLAKDYGLP
-638 KIVSDFIPM
+638 KLVSDFIPM

-662 EAVKDTDEKVDDS
+662 EAAKDTNEKVDDS
-675 AFRYPGP
+675 AYRYPGP

-700 AVRSIKN
+700 AVRSIKE

-714 TMVDTVIKGRLAD
+714 TMVDKVIKGRLND

-749 NTGMIPVLRGIYHI
+749 NSGMLPVLRGIYHI

-769 DNTSPNNT
+769 DDNPSDSR

>member
-1 LIRKKNSQ
+1 MCIRDRL
-9 SFVEKIKIFVGN
+9 
-21 YYKQISILISLTII
+21 SILISLTII

-50 NIDDIAREPIIAPYN
+50 YIDDIAREPIIAPYN
-65 FPILKTKE
+65 FPILKSKSTLK
-73 KLEEDLNNALKAEPF
+73 EDLNNALKAEPF
-88 IFNRKQEIVD
+88 IFSRKQEIVD
-98 KQSSNL
+98 NQTSNL
-104 SSFFL
+104 SSFFQL
-109 LANDIRLANKDLLN
+109 TNEIRLANKDLFN

-141 SIASSDSASLSQKV
+141 SIASSDSAALSQKV
-155 IEFYKLYSFAKDK
+155 IEFYKLYSFAQDK
-168 EDWNKFLMPISQ
+168 EDWNIFLMPIPQ
-180 GGPQYPLKEFQK
+180 GGPQFSLKEFQE

-202 AIGILDINESIIVS
+202 AIGILDIKESIIIS
-216 NQLAVDNGDI
+216 DQLAIDNGDI
-226 PTLYSLNELDDL
+226 PTLYNLSELNDL
-238 NEAWTEARK
+238 NEAWTEAKK

-253 NDENDIRREL
+253 GAENDIRREL

-275 LIYDKETTERRQNAS
+275 LVYDKETTERRQNAS

-308 NANQRIN
+308 NANQRIT
-315 EEDFQKLESLSVEIS
+315 EEDLQKLQSLAVEIS
-330 KENRTLGLKNTFI
+330 KENRTLGIKDSII
-343 TYMGRLFIIGIL
+343 TYIGRLLIIGIL

-363 SIFRPHIFK
+363 LIYRSHIFE
-372 KWQMILVIALI
+372 KWQLLLVIAFI
-383 YVFIIIIANLFV
+383 YVFIIVIANIFV

-452 SIAIYTV
+452 SIAMYTV

-472 FSLIG
+472 FSLMG
-477 ASIIVVLS
+477 ASIIAVLS
-485 HGLFIGHNFST
+485 HGLFMGHNVST
-496 MGVDLAYLIVNSI
+496 MGVDLTYLLVNSI
-509 FCPIITY
+509 FAPIITY

-603 MGENKHDTLTPA
+603 MGDNKHDSLTPA
-615 MSAKIIRKHVNDGL
+615 MSAKIIRKHVIDGL
-629 NLANDYGLP
+629 KLAKDYGLP
-638 KIVSDFIPM
+638 KLVSDFIPM

-662 EAVKDTDEKVDDS
+662 EAAKDTNEKVDDS
-675 AFRYPGP
+675 AYRYPGP

-700 AVRSIKN
+700 AVRSIKE

-714 TMVDTVIKGRLAD
+714 TMVDKVIKGRLND

-749 NTGMIPVLRGIYHI
+749 NSGMLPVLRGIYHI

-769 DNTSPNNT
+769 DDNPSDST

>member
-1 LIRKKNSQ
+1 MRKNRK
-9 SFVEKIKIFVGN
+9 SFLSKIKIFIN
-21 YYKQISILISLTII
+21 KYFKQLSILISLTII

-65 FPILKTKE
+65 FPILKSKST
-73 KLEEDLNNALKAEPF
+73 LEEDLNNALKAEPF
-88 IFNRKQEIVD
+88 IFSRKQEIVD
-98 KQSSNL
+98 NQTSNL
-104 SSFFL
+104 SSFFQL
-109 LANDIRLANKDLLN
+109 TNEIRLANKDLFN

-141 SIASSDSASLSQKV
+141 SIASSDSAALSQKV
-155 IEFYKLYSFAKDK
+155 IEFYKLYSFAQDK
-168 EDWNKFLMPISQ
+168 EDWNIFLLPIPQ
-180 GGPQYPLKEFQK
+180 GGPQFSLKEFQE

-202 AIGILDINESIIVS
+202 AIGILDIKESIIIS
-216 NQLAVDNGDI
+216 DQLAIDNGDI
-226 PTLYSLNELDDL
+226 PTLYNLSELNDL
-238 NEAWTEARK
+238 NEAWTEAKK

-253 NDENDIRREL
+253 GAENDIRREL

-275 LIYDKETTERRQNAS
+275 LVYDKETTERRQNAS

-308 NANQRIN
+308 NANQRIT
-315 EEDFQKLESLSVEIS
+315 EEDLQKLQSLAVEIS
-330 KENRTLGLKNTFI
+330 KENRTLGIKDSII
-343 TYMGRLFIIGIL
+343 TYIGRLLIIGIL

-363 SIFRPHIFK
+363 LIYRSHIFE
-372 KWQMILVIALI
+372 KWQLLLVIAFI
-383 YVFIIIIANLFV
+383 YVFIIVIANIFV

-452 SIAIYTV
+452 SIAMYTV

-472 FSLIG
+472 FSLMG
-477 ASIIVVLS
+477 ASIIAVLS
-485 HGLFIGHNFST
+485 HGLFMGHSVIT
-496 MGVDLAYLIVNSI
+496 MGVDLTYLLVNSI
-509 FCPIITY
+509 FAPIITY

-603 MGENKHDTLTPA
+603 MGDNKHDSLTPA
-615 MSAKIIRKHVNDGL
+615 MSAKIIRKHVIDGL
-629 NLANDYGLP
+629 KLAKDYGLP
-638 KIVSDFIPM
+638 KLVSDFIPM

-662 EAVKDTDEKVDDS
+662 EAAKDTNEKVDDS
-675 AFRYPGP
+675 AYRYPGP

-700 AVRSIKN
+700 AVRSIKE

-714 TMVDTVIKGRLAD
+714 TMVDKVIKGRLND

-749 NTGMIPVLRGIYHI
+749 NSGMLPVLRGIYHI

-769 DNTSPNNT
+769 DDNPSDSR

>member
-1 LIRKKNSQ
+1 MRKNRK
-9 SFVEKIKIFVGN
+9 SFLSKIKIFIN
-21 YYKQISILISLTII
+21 KYFKQLSILISLTII

-65 FPILKTKE
+65 FPILKSKST
-73 KLEEDLNNALKAEPF
+73 LEEDLNNALKAEPF
-88 IFNRKQEIVD
+88 IFSRKQEIVD
-98 KQSSNL
+98 NQSSNL
-104 SSFFL
+104 SSFFQL
-109 LANDIRLANKDLLN
+109 TNDIRLANKDLFN

-141 SIASSDSASLSQKV
+141 SIASSDSAALSQKV
-155 IEFYKLYSFAKDK
+155 IEFYKLYSFAQDK
-168 EDWNKFLMPISQ
+168 EDWNIFLMPIPQ
-180 GGPQYPLKEFQK
+180 GGPQFSLKEFQE

-202 AIGILDINESIIVS
+202 AIGILDIKESIIIS
-216 NQLAVDNGDI
+216 DQLAIDNGDI
-226 PTLYSLNELDDL
+226 PTLYNLSELNDL
-238 NEAWTEARK
+238 NEAWTEAKK

-253 NDENDIRREL
+253 GAENDIRREL

-275 LIYDKETTERRQNAS
+275 LVYDKETTERRQNAS

-308 NANQRIN
+308 NANQRIT
-315 EEDFQKLESLSVEIS
+315 EEDLQKLQSLAVEIS
-330 KENRTLGLKNTFI
+330 KENRTLGIKDSII
-343 TYMGRLFIIGIL
+343 TYIGRLLIIGIL

-363 SIFRPHIFK
+363 LIYRSHIFE
-372 KWQMILVIALI
+372 KWQLLLVIAFI
-383 YVFIIIIANLFV
+383 YVFIIVIANIFV

-452 SIAIYTV
+452 SIAMYTV

-472 FSLIG
+472 FSLMG
-477 ASIIVVLS
+477 ASIIAVLS
-485 HGLFIGHNFST
+485 HGLFMGHNVST
-496 MGVDLAYLIVNSI
+496 MGVDLTYLLVNSI
-509 FCPIITY
+509 FAPIITY

-603 MGENKHDTLTPA
+603 MGDNKHDSLTPA
-615 MSAKIIRKHVNDGL
+615 MSAKIIRKHVIDGL
-629 NLANDYGLP
+629 KLAKDYGLP
-638 KIVSDFIPM
+638 KLVSDFIPM

-662 EAVKDTDEKVDDS
+662 EAAKDTNEKVDDS
-675 AFRYPGP
+675 AYRYPGP

-700 AVRSIKN
+700 AVRSIKE

-714 TMVDTVIKGRLAD
+714 TMVDKVIKGRLND

-749 NTGMIPVLRGIYHI
+749 NSGMLPVLRGIYHI

-769 DNTSPNNT
+769 DDNPSDSR

>member
-1 LIRKKNSQ
+1 MRKNRK
-9 SFVEKIKIFVGN
+9 SFLSKIKIFIN
-21 YYKQISILISLTII
+21 KYYKQLSILISLTII

-65 FPILKTKE
+65 FPILKSKST
-73 KLEEDLNNALKAEPF
+73 LEEDLNNALKAEPF
-88 IFNRKQEIVD
+88 IFSRKQEIVD
-98 KQSSNL
+98 NQSSNL
-104 SSFFL
+104 SSFFQL
-109 LANDIRLANKDLLN
+109 TNEIRLANKDLFN

-141 SIASSDSASLSQKV
+141 SIASSDSAALSQKV
-155 IEFYKLYSFAKDK
+155 IEFYKLYSFAQDK
-168 EDWNKFLMPISQ
+168 EDWNIFLMPIPQ
-180 GGPQYPLKEFQK
+180 GGPQFSLKEFQE

-202 AIGILDINESIIVS
+202 AIGILDIKESIIIS
-216 NQLAVDNGDI
+216 DQLAIDNGDI
-226 PTLYSLNELDDL
+226 PTLYNLSELNDL
-238 NEAWTEARK
+238 NEAWTEAKK

-253 NDENDIRREL
+253 SDENDIRREL

-275 LIYDKETTERRQNAS
+275 LVYDKETTERRQNAS

-308 NANQRIN
+308 NANQRIT
-315 EEDFQKLESLSVEIS
+315 EEDLQKLQSLAVEIS
-330 KENRTLGLKNTFI
+330 KENRTLGIKDSII
-343 TYMGRLFIIGIL
+343 TYIGRLLIIGIL

-363 SIFRPHIFK
+363 LIYRSHIFE
-372 KWQMILVIALI
+372 KWQLLLVIAFI
-383 YVFIIIIANLFV
+383 YVFIIVIANIFV

-452 SIAIYTV
+452 SIAMYTV

-472 FSLIG
+472 FSLMG
-477 ASIIVVLS
+477 ASIIAVLS
-485 HGLFIGHNFST
+485 HGLFMGHNVST
-496 MGVDLAYLIVNSI
+496 MGVDLTYLLVNSI
-509 FCPIITY
+509 FAPIITY

-603 MGENKHDTLTPA
+603 MGDNKHDSLTPA
-615 MSAKIIRKHVNDGL
+615 MSAKIIRKHVIDGL
-629 NLANDYGLP
+629 KLAKDYGLP
-638 KIVSDFIPM
+638 KLVSDFIPM

-662 EAVKDTDEKVDDS
+662 EAAKDTNEKVDDS
-675 AFRYPGP
+675 AYRYPGP

-700 AVRSIKN
+700 AVRSIKE

-714 TMVDTVIKGRLAD
+714 TMVDKVIKGRLND

-749 NTGMIPVLRGIYHI
+749 NSGMLPVLRGIYHI

-769 DNTSPNNT
+769 DDNPSDST

>member
-1 LIRKKNSQ
+1 MRKNRK
-9 SFVEKIKIFVGN
+9 SFLSKIKIFIN
-21 YYKQISILISLTII
+21 KYFKQLSILISLTII

-65 FPILKTKE
+65 FPILKSKST
-73 KLEEDLNNALKAEPF
+73 LEEDLNNALKAEPF
-88 IFNRKQEIVD
+88 IFSRKQEIVD
-98 KQSSNL
+98 NQTSNL
-104 SSFFL
+104 SSFFQL
-109 LANDIRLANKDLLN
+109 TNEIRLANKDLFN

-141 SIASSDSASLSQKV
+141 SIASSDSAALSQKV
-155 IEFYKLYSFAKDK
+155 IEFYKLYSFAQDK
-168 EDWNKFLMPISQ
+168 EDWNIFLMPIPQ
-180 GGPQYPLKEFQK
+180 GGPQFSLKEFQE

-202 AIGILDINESIIVS
+202 AIGILDIKESIIIS
-216 NQLAVDNGDI
+216 DQLAIDNGDI
-226 PTLYSLNELDDL
+226 PTLYNLSELNDL
-238 NEAWTEARK
+238 NEAWTEAKK

-253 NDENDIRREL
+253 GDENDIRREL

-275 LIYDKETTERRQNAS
+275 LVYDKETTERRQNAS

-308 NANQRIN
+308 NANQRIT
-315 EEDFQKLESLSVEIS
+315 EEDLQKLQSLAVEIS
-330 KENRTLGLKNTFI
+330 KENRTLGIKDSII
-343 TYMGRLFIIGIL
+343 TYIGRLLIIGIL

-363 SIFRPHIFK
+363 LIYRSHIFE
-372 KWQMILVIALI
+372 KWQLLLVIAFI
-383 YVFIIIIANLFV
+383 YVFIIVIANIFV

-452 SIAIYTV
+452 SIAMYTV

-472 FSLIG
+472 FSLMG
-477 ASIIVVLS
+477 ASIIAVLS
-485 HGLFIGHNFST
+485 HGLFMGHSVST
-496 MGVDLAYLIVNSI
+496 MGVDLTYLLVNSI
-509 FCPIITY
+509 FAPIITY

-603 MGENKHDTLTPA
+603 MGDNKHDSLTPA
-615 MSAKIIRKHVNDGL
+615 MSAKIIRKHVIDGL
-629 NLANDYGLP
+629 KLAKDYGLP
-638 KIVSDFIPM
+638 KLVSDFIPM

-662 EAVKDTDEKVDDS
+662 EAAKDTNEKVDDS
-675 AFRYPGP
+675 AYRYPGP

-700 AVRSIKN
+700 AVRSIKE

-714 TMVDTVIKGRLAD
+714 TMVDKVIKGRLND

-749 NTGMIPVLRGIYHI
+749 NSGMLPVLRGIYHI

-769 DNTSPNNT
+769 DDNPSDSI

>member
-1 LIRKKNSQ
+1 MRKNRK
-9 SFVEKIKIFVGN
+9 SFLSKIKIFIN
-21 YYKQISILISLTII
+21 KYFKQLSILISLTII

-50 NIDDIAREPIIAPYN
+50 NLDDIAREPIIAPYN
-65 FPILKTKE
+65 FPILKSKST
-73 KLEEDLNNALKAEPF
+73 LEEDLNYALKAEPF
-88 IFNRKQEIVD
+88 IFSRKQEIVD
-98 KQSSNL
+98 NQTSNL
-104 SSFFL
+104 SSFFQL
-109 LANDIRLANKDLLN
+109 TNEIRLANKDLFN

-141 SIASSDSASLSQKV
+141 SIASSDSAALSQKV
-155 IEFYKLYSFAKDK
+155 IEFYKLYSFAQDK
-168 EDWNKFLMPISQ
+168 EDWNIFLMPIPQ
-180 GGPQYPLKEFQK
+180 GGPQFSLKEFQE

-202 AIGILDINESIIVS
+202 AIGILDIKESIIIS
-216 NQLAVDNGDI
+216 DQLAIDNGDI
-226 PTLYSLNELDDL
+226 PTLYNLSELNDL
-238 NEAWTEARK
+238 NEAWTEAKK

-253 NDENDIRREL
+253 GAENDIRREL

-275 LIYDKETTERRQNAS
+275 LVYDKETTERRQNAS

-308 NANQRIN
+308 NANQRIT
-315 EEDFQKLESLSVEIS
+315 EEDLQKLQSLAVEIS
-330 KENRTLGLKNTFI
+330 KENRTLGIKDSII
-343 TYMGRLFIIGIL
+343 TYIGRLLIIGIL

-363 SIFRPHIFK
+363 LIYRSHIFE
-372 KWQMILVIALI
+372 KWQLLLVIAFI
-383 YVFIIIIANLFV
+383 YVFIIVIANIFV

-452 SIAIYTV
+452 SIAMYTV

-472 FSLIG
+472 FSLMG
-477 ASIIVVLS
+477 ASIIAVLS
-485 HGLFIGHNFST
+485 HGLFMGHSVST
-496 MGVDLAYLIVNSI
+496 MGVDLTYLLVNSI
-509 FCPIITY
+509 FAPIITY

-603 MGENKHDTLTPA
+603 MGDNKHDSLTPA
-615 MSAKIIRKHVNDGL
+615 MSAKIIRKHVIDGL
-629 NLANDYGLP
+629 KLAKDYGLP
-638 KIVSDFIPM
+638 KLVSDFIPM

-662 EAVKDTDEKVDDS
+662 EAAKDTNEKVDDS
-675 AFRYPGP
+675 AYRYPGP

-700 AVRSIKN
+700 AVRSIKE

-714 TMVDTVIKGRLAD
+714 TMVDKVIKGRLND

-749 NTGMIPVLRGIYHI
+749 NSGMLPVLRGIYHI

-769 DNTSPNNT
+769 DDNPSDSR

>member
-1 LIRKKNSQ
+1 MRKNKK
-9 SFVEKIKIFVGN
+9 SFLSKIKIFIN
-21 YYKQISILISLTII
+21 KYFKQLSILISLTII

-65 FPILKTKE
+65 FPILKSKST
-73 KLEEDLNNALKAEPF
+73 LEEDLNNALKAEPF
-88 IFNRKQEIVD
+88 IFSRKQEIVD
-98 KQSSNL
+98 NQTSNL
-104 SSFFL
+104 SSFFQL
-109 LANDIRLANKDLLN
+109 TNEIRLANKDLFN

-141 SIASSDSASLSQKV
+141 SIASSDSAALSQKV
-155 IEFYKLYSFAKDK
+155 IEFYKLYSFAQDK
-168 EDWNKFLMPISQ
+168 EDWNIFLMPIPQ
-180 GGPQYPLKEFQK
+180 GGPQFSLKEFQE

-202 AIGILDINESIIVS
+202 AIGILDIKESIIIS
-216 NQLAVDNGDI
+216 DQLAIDNGDI
-226 PTLYSLNELDDL
+226 PTLYNLSELNDL
-238 NEAWTEARK
+238 NEAWTEAKK

-253 NDENDIRREL
+253 GDENDIRREL

-275 LIYDKETTERRQNAS
+275 LVYDKETTERRQNAS

-308 NANQRIN
+308 NANQRIT
-315 EEDFQKLESLSVEIS
+315 EEDLQKLQSLAVEIS
-330 KENRTLGLKNTFI
+330 KENRTLGIKDSII
-343 TYMGRLFIIGIL
+343 TYIGRLLIIGIL

-363 SIFRPHIFK
+363 LIYRSHIFE
-372 KWQMILVIALI
+372 KWQLLLVIAFI
-383 YVFIIIIANLFV
+383 YVFIIVIANIFV

-452 SIAIYTV
+452 SIAMYTV

-472 FSLIG
+472 FSLMG
-477 ASIIVVLS
+477 ASIIAVLS
-485 HGLFIGHNFST
+485 HGLFMGHNVST
-496 MGVDLAYLIVNSI
+496 MGVDLSYLLVSSI
-509 FCPIITY
+509 FAPIITY

-603 MGENKHDTLTPA
+603 MGDNKHDSLTPA
-615 MSAKIIRKHVNDGL
+615 MSAKIIRKHVIDGL
-629 NLANDYGLP
+629 KLAKDYGLP
-638 KIVSDFIPM
+638 KLVSDFIPM

-662 EAVKDTDEKVDDS
+662 EAAKDTNEKVDDS
-675 AFRYPGP
+675 AYRYPGP

-700 AVRSIKN
+700 AVRSIKE

-714 TMVDTVIKGRLAD
+714 TMVDKVIKGRLND

-749 NTGMIPVLRGIYHI
+749 NSGMLPVLRGIYHI

-769 DNTSPNNT
+769 DDNPSDSR

>member
-1 LIRKKNSQ
+1 MRKNRK
-9 SFVEKIKIFVGN
+9 SFLSKIKIFIN
-21 YYKQISILISLTII
+21 KYFKQLSILISLTII

-65 FPILKTKE
+65 FPILKSKST
-73 KLEEDLNNALKAEPF
+73 LEEDLNNALKAEPF
-88 IFNRKQEIVD
+88 IFSRKQEIVD
-98 KQSSNL
+98 NQTSNL
-104 SSFFL
+104 SSFFQL
-109 LANDIRLANKDLLN
+109 TNEIRLANKDLFN

-141 SIASSDSASLSQKV
+141 SIASSDSAALSQKV
-155 IEFYKLYSFAKDK
+155 IEFYKLYSFAQDKD
-168 EDWNKFLMPISQ
+168 DWNIFLMPIPQ
-180 GGPQYPLKEFQK
+180 GGPQFSLKEFQE

-202 AIGILDINESIIVS
+202 AIGILDIKESIIIS
-216 NQLAVDNGDI
+216 DQLAIDNGDI
-226 PTLYSLNELDDL
+226 PTLYNLSELNDL
-238 NEAWTEARK
+238 NEAWTEAKK
-247 EITSIY
+247 EITSVY
-253 NDENDIRREL
+253 GAENDIRREL

-275 LIYDKETTERRQNAS
+275 LVYDKETTERRQNAS

-308 NANQRIN
+308 NANQRIT
-315 EEDFQKLESLSVEIS
+315 EEDLQKLQSLAVEIS
-330 KENRTLGLKNTFI
+330 KENRTLGIKDSII
-343 TYMGRLFIIGIL
+343 TYIGRLLIIGIL

-363 SIFRPHIFK
+363 LIYRSHIFE
-372 KWQMILVIALI
+372 KWQLLLVIAFI
-383 YVFIIIIANLFV
+383 YVFIIVIANIFV

-452 SIAIYTV
+452 SIAMYTV

-472 FSLIG
+472 FSLMG
-477 ASIIVVLS
+477 ASIIAVLS
-485 HGLFIGHNFST
+485 HGLFMGHNVST
-496 MGVDLAYLIVNSI
+496 MGVDLSYLLVSSI
-509 FCPIITY
+509 FAPIITY

-603 MGENKHDTLTPA
+603 MGDNKHDSLTPA
-615 MSAKIIRKHVNDGL
+615 MSAKIIRKHVIDGL
-629 NLANDYGLP
+629 KLAKDYGLP
-638 KIVSDFIPM
+638 RLVSDFIPM

-662 EAVKDTDEKVDDS
+662 EAAKDTNEKVDDS
-675 AFRYPGP
+675 AYRYPGP

-700 AVRSIKN
+700 AVRSIKE

-714 TMVDTVIKGRLAD
+714 TMVDKVIKGRLND

-749 NTGMIPVLRGIYHI
+749 NSGMLPVLRGIYHI

-769 DNTSPNNT
+769 DDNPSDSR